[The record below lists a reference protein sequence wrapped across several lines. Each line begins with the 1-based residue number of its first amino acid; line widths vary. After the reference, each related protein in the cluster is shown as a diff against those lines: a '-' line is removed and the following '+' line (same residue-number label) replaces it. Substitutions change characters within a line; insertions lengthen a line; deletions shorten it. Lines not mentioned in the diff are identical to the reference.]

1 MSKNLFKKIGASFV
15 AFTLA
20 FSCTS
25 AVSATGDNSEFKPTV
40 TYNKGDYT
48 FGKISHP
55 DKGVSTTDGIV
66 DYLGGGN
73 VGVTGQDQGATGQ
86 GDAGQSYSWAATSY
100 GDWMYVGTCYAAS
113 GNTLALMDSALGS
126 KFDEEVMS
134 AALKTLYNGT
144 FFYGH
149 EKEDGTADDDSLGIL
164 VKINVKTGEVKLLM
178 SASTTGQSPTFRN
191 AITYK
196 DKLYFCGSV
205 TNKGLKMGLPAIY
218 CIDPK
223 TDDIKCVYTGL
234 APAEL
239 GAAYKEGI
247 CSGIRGMTEFNG
259 KFIAS
264 CVGLNGPYI
273 LESTDPS
280 AGQSSFKKIATKE
293 DLFNYPA
300 YHFSDSIYGGSIWEM
315 VEFNNSLYVALC
327 TGTEENKPNEKSMQS
342 FAIVRGDRKSDG
354 TWTWTPVVGD
364 KADGAKYTFGID
376 PERTRAGACNLVVY
390 KDHLYIGEYED
401 IEIALKDLLFN
412 TNVEFMAN
420 NIEQSVS
427 LYRMDKDENMELVV
441 GDATQMFPKGGISG
455 ISSGF
460 GHRENQ
466 YIWQSKVYD
475 GKLYFGTFDSSSL
488 LQPLGQFTNGD
499 LLKMSK
505 EEWKSQLNY
514 LKVFIELLLS
524 KYIEY
529 PTQPATVAET
539 DSSLTASEKVQ
550 KAIESA
556 SKRYSGTQTAS
567 AASDNNVETIK
578 LTTEQI
584 NTLVKGIEDGS
595 IKANSLNKK
604 ISAELFTIISGMDPM
619 ADSLNKKGT
628 QEFVDQYVEV
638 YEYYNEISANIP
650 DDLKKLFDI
659 LITATKKD
667 NLIAFGKLLKYLSTA
682 QRGFDMYV
690 TSDGETFSTITTNG
704 FNDPY
709 NHGCRVFAT
718 GDDWMAIGTANPFYG
733 TQLWKMTSPVKTVEP
748 TTPTDPEK
756 PDPSNPDQPSEPDKP
771 SNPDQPSEPDKP
783 SNPDQPSEPDKPSNP
798 DQPSEPEKPSNPD
811 QPSEPDKPSNPDQP
825 TEPGKP
831 SDSDKPA
838 ITVKPSNSDKKDTTT
853 VTTKTDS
860 KKATAKTGDST
871 DIATLLVTTI
881 GSLALLIGAA
891 FVLRKKKTNA

>member
-1 MSKNLFKKIGASFV
+1 MNNSLFKKVGASFV
-15 AFTLA
+15 ALTLA

-25 AVSATGDNSEFKPTV
+25 AVSATGNNSEFTPSV
-40 TYNKGDYT
+40 TYSKGDYT

-55 DKGVSTTDGIV
+55 DKAQATTDGLV
-66 DYLGGGN
+66 DYLGGGK

-86 GDAGQSYSWAATSY
+86 GDQGQSYSWAAVGY

-113 GNTLALMDSALGS
+113 GSTIQLMGSALGS
-126 KFDEEVMS
+126 KLDKEVMS

-149 EKEDGTADDDSLGIL
+149 EKEDGTPDEDSKGIL
-164 VKINVKTGEVKLLM
+164 VKINVKTGELKLLM
-178 SASTTGQSPTFRN
+178 SNSTTGQSPTFRN
-191 AITYK
+191 AIEYK
-196 DKLYFCGSV
+196 DKLYFCGAV
-205 TNKGLKMGLPAIY
+205 AEKGSRASLPSIY

-223 TDDIKCVYTGL
+223 TDDIKRVYTGMTL
-234 APAEL
+234 QEY
-239 GAAYKEGI
+239 GQAYKEGYNT
-247 CSGIRGMTEFNG
+247 GIRGMTVFDG

-300 YHFSDSIYGGSIWEM
+300 YHFTDSIYGGSIWEM

-327 TGTEENKPNEKSMQS
+327 TGTLENKPDEKSMQS

-354 TWTWTPVVGD
+354 TWKWTPVVGD

-401 IEIALKDLLFN
+401 IEIALNDLLFK

-427 LYRMDKDENMELVV
+427 LYRMDKNENMELIV
-441 GDATQMFPKGGISG
+441 GDATKMFPKGGISG

-488 LQPLGQFTNGD
+488 LQPIGQLSNGD

-529 PTQPATVAET
+529 PTQPITAAET
-539 DSSLTASEKVQ
+539 DSDEAKVEEDTKEVDLTASEKVQ

-556 SKRYSGTQTAS
+556 SKRYSGAQTAS
-567 AASDNNVETIK
+567 AASNDNVETIK

-584 NTLVKGIEDGS
+584 NSLVKGLEDGS
-595 IKANSLNKK
+595 IKANSLNTEL
-604 ISAELFTIISGMDPM
+604 SADLFTIISGMDPM
-619 ADSLNKKGT
+619 ADSLNEKGS
-628 QEFVDQYVEV
+628 QDFVDQYADV
-638 YEYYNEISANIP
+638 YEYYNEFSSSLP
-650 DDLKKLFDI
+650 DDVKKLFDI
-659 LITATKKD
+659 LITETKKD

-709 NHGCRVFAT
+709 NHGLRVFAT
-718 GDDWMAIGTANPFYG
+718 GADWMAIGTANPFNG
-733 TQLWKMTSPVKTVEP
+733 TQLWKMTSPVKIVEP
-748 TTPTDPEK
+748 TKPTEPEK
-756 PDPSNPDQPSEPDKP
+756 PN
-771 SNPDQPSEPDKP
+771 
-783 SNPDQPSEPDKPSNP
+783 
-798 DQPSEPEKPSNPD
+798 PSEPEKPN
-811 QPSEPDKPSNPDQP
+811 
-825 TEPGKP
+825 P
-831 SDSDKPA
+831 SDSEKPN
-838 ITVKPSNSDKKDTTT
+838 ITVTPSDSDKKDTTA
-853 VTTKTDS
+853 VTTKTDD
-860 KKATAKTGDST
+860 KKGTAKTGDST
-871 DIATLLVTTI
+871 DVTTSLIATI
-881 GSLALLIGAA
+881 GSLALLVGCAY
-891 FVLRKKKTNA
+891 VLRKKKIGA

>member
-1 MSKNLFKKIGASFV
+1 MNKSLFKRIGASFV
-15 AFTLA
+15 AVTLA

-25 AVSATGDNSEFKPTV
+25 AVSATGDTSEFKPSV
-40 TYNKGDYT
+40 TYSRGDYT

-55 DKGVSTTDGIV
+55 DKAQATTDGLV
-66 DYLGGGN
+66 DYLGGGK

-86 GDAGQSYSWAATSY
+86 GDQGQSYSWAAVGY

-113 GNTLALMDSALGS
+113 GSTIQLMGSALGS
-126 KFDEEVMS
+126 KLDKEVMS

-149 EKEDGTADDDSLGIL
+149 EKEDGTPDEDSKGIL
-164 VKINVKTGEVKLLM
+164 VKINVKTGELKLLM
-178 SASTTGQSPTFRN
+178 SNSTTGQSPTFRN
-191 AITYK
+191 AIEYK
-196 DKLYFCGSV
+196 DKLYFCGAV
-205 TNKGLKMGLPAIY
+205 AEKGSRAALPSIY
-218 CIDPK
+218 CVDPK
-223 TDDIKCVYTGL
+223 TDDIKRVYTGMTL
-234 APAEL
+234 QEY
-239 GAAYKEGI
+239 GQAYKEGYNT
-247 CSGIRGMTEFNG
+247 GVRGMTVFDG

-300 YHFSDSIYGGSIWEM
+300 YHFTDSIYGGSIWEM

-327 TGTEENKPNEKSMQS
+327 TGTLENKPDEKSMQS

-354 TWTWTPVVGD
+354 TWKWTPVVGD

-401 IEIALKDLLFN
+401 IEIALNDLLFK

-427 LYRMDKDENMELVV
+427 LYRMDKNENMELIV
-441 GDATQMFPKGGISG
+441 GDATKMFPKGGISG

-488 LQPLGQFTNGD
+488 LQPIGQLSNGD

-529 PTQPATVAET
+529 PTQPITAAET
-539 DSSLTASEKVQ
+539 DSDEAKVEEDTKEVDLTASEKVS

-556 SKRYSGTQTAS
+556 SKRYSGAQTAS
-567 AASDNNVETIK
+567 AASNDDVETIK

-584 NTLVKGIEDGS
+584 NTLVKGLEDGS
-595 IKANSLNKK
+595 IKANSLNNEL
-604 ISAELFTIISGMDPM
+604 SSELFTIISGMDPM
-619 ADSLNKKGT
+619 ADSLNKKGS
-628 QEFVDQYVEV
+628 QDFVDQYADV
-638 YEYYNEISANIP
+638 YEYYNEFSSSLP
-650 DDLKKLFDI
+650 DDVKKLFDI

-709 NHGCRVFAT
+709 NHGLRVFAT
-718 GDDWMAIGTANPFYG
+718 GADWMAIGTANPFNG

-748 TTPTDPEK
+748 TKPTEPEKPNPSDPEK
-756 PDPSNPDQPSEPDKP
+756 PA
-771 SNPDQPSEPDKP
+771 
-783 SNPDQPSEPDKPSNP
+783 
-798 DQPSEPEKPSNPD
+798 EPEKPSI
-811 QPSEPDKPSNPDQP
+811 
-825 TEPGKP
+825 TVTP
-831 SDSDKPA
+831 SDSDK
-838 ITVKPSNSDKKDTTT
+838 KETTT
-853 VTTKTDS
+853 VTTKTDD
-860 KKATAKTGDST
+860 KKGTAKTGDST
-871 DIATLLVTTI
+871 DVTTSLVATI
-881 GSLALLIGAA
+881 GSLALLVGCAY
-891 FVLRKKKTNA
+891 VLRKKKVRA

>member
-1 MSKNLFKKIGASFV
+1 MNHSLFKKVGASFV
-15 AFTLA
+15 ALTLA

-25 AVSATGDNSEFKPTV
+25 AVSATGNNSEFTPSV
-40 TYNKGDYT
+40 TYSKGDYT

-55 DKGVSTTDGIV
+55 DKAQATTDGLV
-66 DYLGGGN
+66 DYLGDGK
-73 VGVTGQDQGATGQ
+73 VAVTGQDPAATGQ
-86 GDAGQSYSWAATSY
+86 GDQGQSYSWAAVGY

-113 GNTLALMDSALGS
+113 GSTIQLMGSALGS
-126 KFDEEVMS
+126 KLDKEVMA

-149 EKEDGTADDDSLGIL
+149 EKEDGTPDEDSKGIL
-164 VKINVKTGEVKLLM
+164 IKINVKTGEVKLLM
-178 SASTTGQSPTFRN
+178 SNSTTGQSPTFRN
-191 AITYK
+191 AIEYK
-196 DKLYFCGSV
+196 DKLYFCGAV
-205 TNKGLKMGLPAIY
+205 AEKGTRAALPSIY

-223 TDDIKCVYTGL
+223 TDDIKRVYTGMTL
-234 APAEL
+234 QEY
-239 GAAYKEGI
+239 GQAYKEGYNT
-247 CSGIRGMTEFNG
+247 GIRGMTVFDG

-280 AGQSSFKKIATKE
+280 VGQSSFKKIATMQ
-293 DLFNYPA
+293 DLYNYPA
-300 YHFSDSIYGGSIWEM
+300 YHFTDSIYGGSIWEM

-327 TGTEENKPNEKSMQS
+327 TGTLKNKPDEKSMQS

-401 IEIALKDLLFN
+401 IEIALNDLLFK

-427 LYRMDKDENMELVV
+427 LYRMDKNENMELIV
-441 GDATQMFPKGGISG
+441 GDATKMFPKGGISG

-475 GKLYFGTFDSSSL
+475 GKLYIGTFDSSSL
-488 LQPLGQFTNGD
+488 LHPIGQLSNGD

-529 PTQPATVAET
+529 PTQPITAAET
-539 DSSLTASEKVQ
+539 EAVDEAKVEEDTEEAQVEEKSEEEAQPAAETEETKPTADSKKETELTASEKVQ

-556 SKRYSGTQTAS
+556 SKRYSGAQAAS
-567 AASDNNVETIK
+567 ADSSNNAETIK

-584 NTLVKGIEDGS
+584 NTLVKGLEDGS
-595 IKANSLNKK
+595 IKPNSLNNET
-604 ISAELFTIISGMDPM
+604 SSELFTIISGMDPM
-619 ADSLNKKGT
+619 ADSLDKKGS
-628 QEFVDQYVEV
+628 QDFVDQYADV
-638 YEYYNEISANIP
+638 YEYYNEFSSSLP
-650 DDLKKLFDI
+650 DELKALFDI

-690 TSDGETFSTITTNG
+690 TSDGESFSTITTNG

-718 GDDWMAIGTANPFYG
+718 GADWMAIGTANPFNG

-748 TTPTDPEK
+748 TTPTEPEK
-756 PDPSNPDQPSEPDKP
+756 PN
-771 SNPDQPSEPDKP
+771 
-783 SNPDQPSEPDKPSNP
+783 
-798 DQPSEPEKPSNPD
+798 PSEPEKPS
-811 QPSEPDKPSNPDQP
+811 ETDKPN
-825 TEPGKP
+825 
-831 SDSDKPA
+831 
-838 ITVKPSNSDKKDTTT
+838 ITVKPSDTDKTGTT
-853 VTTKTDS
+853 VTTKTDD
-860 KKATAKTGDST
+860 KKGTAKTGDST
-871 DIATLLVTTI
+871 DITTSLVAAI
-881 GSLALLIGAA
+881 GSLALLVGCA
-891 FVLRKKKTNA
+891 FVLRKKKMRA

>member
-1 MSKNLFKKIGASFV
+1 MNNSLFKKVGASFV
-15 AFTLA
+15 ALTLA

-25 AVSATGDNSEFKPTV
+25 AVSATGNNSEFTPSV
-40 TYNKGDYT
+40 TYSKGDYT

-55 DKGVSTTDGIV
+55 DKAQATTDGLV
-66 DYLGGGN
+66 DYLGGGK
-73 VGVTGQDQGATGQ
+73 VGVTGQNQGATGQ
-86 GDAGQSYSWAATSY
+86 GDQGQSYSWAAVGY

-113 GNTLALMDSALGS
+113 GSTIQLMGSALGS
-126 KFDEEVMS
+126 KLDKEVMS

-149 EKEDGTADDDSLGIL
+149 EKEDGTPDEDSKGIL
-164 VKINVKTGEVKLLM
+164 VKINVKTGELKLLM
-178 SASTTGQSPTFRN
+178 SNSTTGQSPTFRN
-191 AITYK
+191 AIEYK
-196 DKLYFCGSV
+196 DKLYFCGAV
-205 TNKGLKMGLPAIY
+205 AEKGSRASLPSIY

-223 TDDIKCVYTGL
+223 TDDIKRVYTGMTL
-234 APAEL
+234 QEY
-239 GAAYKEGI
+239 GQAYKEGYNT
-247 CSGIRGMTEFNG
+247 GIRGMTVFDG

-300 YHFSDSIYGGSIWEM
+300 YHFTDSIYGGSIWEM

-327 TGTEENKPNEKSMQS
+327 TGTLENKPDEKSMQS

-354 TWTWTPVVGD
+354 TWKWTPVVGD

-401 IEIALKDLLFN
+401 IEIALNDLLFK

-427 LYRMDKDENMELVV
+427 LYRMDKNENMELIV
-441 GDATQMFPKGGISG
+441 GDATKMFPKGGISG

-488 LQPLGQFTNGD
+488 LQPIGQLSNGD

-529 PTQPATVAET
+529 PTQPITAAET
-539 DSSLTASEKVQ
+539 DSDEAKVEEDTKEVDLTASEKVQ

-556 SKRYSGTQTAS
+556 SKRYSGAQTAS
-567 AASDNNVETIK
+567 AASNDNVETIK

-584 NTLVKGIEDGS
+584 NSLVKGLEDGS
-595 IKANSLNKK
+595 IKANSLNTEL
-604 ISAELFTIISGMDPM
+604 SADLFTIISGMDPM
-619 ADSLNKKGT
+619 ADSLNEKGS
-628 QEFVDQYVEV
+628 QDFVDQYADV
-638 YEYYNEISANIP
+638 YEYYNEFSSSLP
-650 DDLKKLFDI
+650 DDVKKLFDI

-709 NHGCRVFAT
+709 NHGLRVFAT
-718 GDDWMAIGTANPFYG
+718 GADWMAIGTANPFNG
-733 TQLWKMTSPVKTVEP
+733 TQLWKMTSPVKIVEP
-748 TTPTDPEK
+748 TKPTEPEK
-756 PDPSNPDQPSEPDKP
+756 PN
-771 SNPDQPSEPDKP
+771 
-783 SNPDQPSEPDKPSNP
+783 
-798 DQPSEPEKPSNPD
+798 PSEPEKPN
-811 QPSEPDKPSNPDQP
+811 
-825 TEPGKP
+825 P
-831 SDSDKPA
+831 SDSEKPN
-838 ITVKPSNSDKKDTTT
+838 ITVTPSDSDKKDTTA
-853 VTTKTDS
+853 VTTKTDD
-860 KKATAKTGDST
+860 KKGTAKTGDST
-871 DIATLLVTTI
+871 DVTTSLIATI
-881 GSLALLIGAA
+881 GSLALLVGCAY
-891 FVLRKKKTNA
+891 VLRKKKIRA

>member
-1 MSKNLFKKIGASFV
+1 MNNSLFKKVGASFV
-15 AFTLA
+15 ALTLA

-25 AVSATGDNSEFKPTV
+25 AVSATGNNSEFTPSA
-40 TYNKGDYT
+40 TYSKGDYT

-55 DKGVSTTDGIV
+55 DKAQATTDGLV
-66 DYLGGGN
+66 DYLGDGK
-73 VGVTGQDQGATGQ
+73 VAVTGQDPAATGQ
-86 GDAGQSYSWAATSY
+86 GDQGQSYSWAAVGY

-113 GNTLALMDSALGS
+113 GSTIQLMGSALGS
-126 KFDEEVMS
+126 KLDKEVMA

-149 EKEDGTADDDSLGIL
+149 EKEDGTPDEDSKGIL
-164 VKINVKTGEVKLLM
+164 VKINVKTGELKLLM
-178 SASTTGQSPTFRN
+178 SKSTTGQSPTFRN
-191 AITYK
+191 AIEYK
-196 DKLYFCGSV
+196 DKLYFCGAV
-205 TNKGLKMGLPAIY
+205 TEKGTQAALPSIY

-223 TDDIKCVYTGL
+223 TDDIKRVYTGMTL
-234 APAEL
+234 REY
-239 GAAYKEGI
+239 GQAYKEGYNT
-247 CSGIRGMTEFNG
+247 GIRGMSVFDG

-280 AGQSSFKKIATKE
+280 AGQSSFKKIATMQ
-293 DLFNYPA
+293 DLYNYPA
-300 YHFSDSIYGGSIWEM
+300 YHFTDSIYGGSIWEM

-327 TGTEENKPNEKSMQS
+327 TGTLENKPDEKSMRS

-401 IEIALKDLLFN
+401 IEIALNDLLFK

-427 LYRMDKDENMELVV
+427 LYRMDKNENMELIV
-441 GDATQMFPKGGISG
+441 GDATKMFPKGGISG
-455 ISSGF
+455 IGSGF

-475 GKLYFGTFDSSSL
+475 GKLYIGTFDSSSL
-488 LQPLGQFTNGD
+488 LHPIGQLSNGD

-529 PTQPATVAET
+529 PTQPITAAET
-539 DSSLTASEKVQ
+539 EADEAKVEEDTEEETELTASEKVQ

-556 SKRYSGTQTAS
+556 SKRYSGAQAAS

-584 NTLVKGIEDGS
+584 NTLVKGLEDGS
-595 IKANSLNKK
+595 IKANSLNNEL
-604 ISAELFTIISGMDPM
+604 SSELFTIISGMDPM
-619 ADSLNKKGT
+619 ADSLDKKGS
-628 QEFVDQYVEV
+628 QDFVDQYADV
-638 YEYYNEISANIP
+638 YEYYNEFSSSLP
-650 DDLKKLFDI
+650 DELKALFDI

-690 TSDGETFSTITTNG
+690 TSDGESFSTITTNG

-718 GDDWMAIGTANPFYG
+718 GADWMAIGTANPFNG

-756 PDPSNPDQPSEPDKP
+756 PKPTEPEKP
-771 SNPDQPSEPDKP
+771 N
-783 SNPDQPSEPDKPSNP
+783 
-798 DQPSEPEKPSNPD
+798 PSEPEKPNP
-811 QPSEPDKPSNPDQP
+811 S
-825 TEPGKP
+825 EPGKP
-831 SDSDKPA
+831 SDTDKPN
-838 ITVKPSNSDKKDTTT
+838 ITVKPSDTDKTGTT
-853 VTTKTDS
+853 VTTKTDD
-860 KKATAKTGDST
+860 KKGTAKTGDST
-871 DIATLLVTTI
+871 DITTSLVATI
-881 GSLALLIGAA
+881 GSLALLVGCAY
-891 FVLRKKKTNA
+891 VLRKKKVRA

>member
-1 MSKNLFKKIGASFV
+1 MKHSLFKKFGASFV
-15 AFTLA
+15 ALTLA

-25 AVSATGDNSEFKPTV
+25 AVSAAGDTSEFQPKV
-40 TYNKGDYT
+40 TYSNGNYT
-48 FGKISHP
+48 FAKLSHP
-55 DKGVSTTDGIV
+55 DKAVSTPDGIV

-73 VGVTGQDQGATGQ
+73 VGVTGENGATGQ
-86 GDAGQSYSWAATSY
+86 GDQGQSYAWSAASY
-100 GDWMYVGTCYAAS
+100 GDWMYVGTCYAAM
-113 GNTLALMDSALGS
+113 GNTLTLMDTTLGD
-126 KFDEEVMS
+126 KFDKEVMT
-134 AALKTLYNGT
+134 AALKAMFNGT

-149 EKEDGTADDDSLGIL
+149 EKEDGTADEDSDGIL
-164 VKINVKTGEVKLLM
+164 IKVNVKTGETKLLM
-178 SASTTGQSPTFRN
+178 SKSLNGKGPLFRN
-191 AITYK
+191 AMRYK

-205 TNKGLKMGLPAIY
+205 RNKGAKAGLPSIY

-223 TDDIKCVYTGL
+223 TDDIKCVYTGIT
-234 APAEL
+234 PQEL

-247 CSGIRGMTEFNG
+247 STGIRGMTEFNG
-259 KFIAS
+259 EFIAS
-264 CVGLNGPYI
+264 CVGVDGPYI
-273 LESTDPS
+273 LKSKDPS
-280 AGQSSFKKIATKE
+280 AGQSSFKKIATKK

-300 YHFSDSIYGGSIWEM
+300 YHYSDSIYGGSIWEM
-315 VEFNNSLYVALC
+315 VEFNNKLYVALC
-327 TGTEENKPNEKSMQS
+327 TGTQENKPDEHTMQS

-354 TWTWTPVVGD
+354 TWKWTPVVGD

-401 IEIALKDLLFN
+401 IEIALNDLLFK

-427 LYRMDKDENMELVV
+427 LYRMDKNENMELIV
-441 GDATQMFPKGGISG
+441 GDATKMFPKGGISG

-488 LQPLGQFTNGD
+488 LQPIGQLSNGD

-529 PTQPATVAET
+529 PTQPITAAET
-539 DSSLTASEKVQ
+539 DSDEAKVEEDTKEVDLTASEKVQ

-556 SKRYSGTQTAS
+556 SKRYSGAQTAS
-567 AASDNNVETIK
+567 AASNDNVETIK

-584 NTLVKGIEDGS
+584 NSLVKGLEDGS
-595 IKANSLNKK
+595 IKANSLNTEL
-604 ISAELFTIISGMDPM
+604 SADLFTIISGMDPM
-619 ADSLNKKGT
+619 ADSLNEKGS
-628 QEFVDQYVEV
+628 QDFVDQYADV
-638 YEYYNEISANIP
+638 YEYYNEFSSSLP
-650 DDLKKLFDI
+650 DDVKKLFDI

-709 NHGCRVFAT
+709 NHGLRVFAT
-718 GDDWMAIGTANPFYG
+718 GADWMAIGTANPFNG
-733 TQLWKMTSPVKTVEP
+733 TQLWKMTSPVKIVEP
-748 TTPTDPEK
+748 TKPTEPEK
-756 PDPSNPDQPSEPDKP
+756 PN
-771 SNPDQPSEPDKP
+771 
-783 SNPDQPSEPDKPSNP
+783 
-798 DQPSEPEKPSNPD
+798 PSEPEKPN
-811 QPSEPDKPSNPDQP
+811 
-825 TEPGKP
+825 P
-831 SDSDKPA
+831 SDSEKPN
-838 ITVKPSNSDKKDTTT
+838 ITVTPSDSDKKDTTA
-853 VTTKTDS
+853 VTTKTDD
-860 KKATAKTGDST
+860 KKGTAKTGDST
-871 DIATLLVTTI
+871 DVTTSLIATI
-881 GSLALLIGAA
+881 GSLALLVGCAY
-891 FVLRKKKTNA
+891 VLRKKKIRA

>member
-1 MSKNLFKKIGASFV
+1 MNNSLFKKVGASFV
-15 AFTLA
+15 ALTLA

-25 AVSATGDNSEFKPTV
+25 AVSATGNNSEFTPSV
-40 TYNKGDYT
+40 TYSKGDYT

-55 DKGVSTTDGIV
+55 DKAQATTDGLV
-66 DYLGGGN
+66 DYLGGGK

-86 GDAGQSYSWAATSY
+86 GDQGQSYSWAAVGY

-113 GNTLALMDSALGS
+113 GSTIQLMGSALGS
-126 KFDEEVMS
+126 KLDKEVMS

-149 EKEDGTADDDSLGIL
+149 EKEDGTPDEDSKGIL
-164 VKINVKTGEVKLLM
+164 VKINVKTGELKLLM
-178 SASTTGQSPTFRN
+178 SNSTTGQSPTFRN
-191 AITYK
+191 AIEYK
-196 DKLYFCGSV
+196 DKLYFCGAV
-205 TNKGLKMGLPAIY
+205 AEKGSRASLPSIY

-223 TDDIKCVYTGL
+223 TDDIKRVYTGMTL
-234 APAEL
+234 QEY
-239 GAAYKEGI
+239 GQAYKEGYNT
-247 CSGIRGMTEFNG
+247 GIRGMTVFDG

-300 YHFSDSIYGGSIWEM
+300 YHFTDSIYGGSIWEM

-327 TGTEENKPNEKSMQS
+327 TGTLENKPDEKSMQS

-354 TWTWTPVVGD
+354 TWKWTPVVGD

-401 IEIALKDLLFN
+401 IEIALNDLLFK

-427 LYRMDKDENMELVV
+427 LYRMDKNENMELIV
-441 GDATQMFPKGGISG
+441 GDATKMFPKGGISG

-488 LQPLGQFTNGD
+488 LQPIEQLSNGD

-529 PTQPATVAET
+529 PTQPITAAET
-539 DSSLTASEKVQ
+539 DSDEAKVEEDTKEVDLTASEKVQ

-556 SKRYSGTQTAS
+556 SKRYSGAQTAS
-567 AASDNNVETIK
+567 AASNDNVETIK

-584 NTLVKGIEDGS
+584 NSLVKGLEDGS
-595 IKANSLNKK
+595 IKANSLNTEL
-604 ISAELFTIISGMDPM
+604 SADLFTIISGMDPM
-619 ADSLNKKGT
+619 ADSLNEKGS
-628 QEFVDQYVEV
+628 QDFVDQYADV
-638 YEYYNEISANIP
+638 YEYYNEFSSSLP
-650 DDLKKLFDI
+650 DDVKKLFDI

-709 NHGCRVFAT
+709 NHGLRVFAT
-718 GDDWMAIGTANPFYG
+718 GADWMAIGTANPFNG
-733 TQLWKMTSPVKTVEP
+733 TQLWKMTSPVKIVEP
-748 TTPTDPEK
+748 TKPTEPEK
-756 PDPSNPDQPSEPDKP
+756 PN
-771 SNPDQPSEPDKP
+771 
-783 SNPDQPSEPDKPSNP
+783 
-798 DQPSEPEKPSNPD
+798 PSEPEKPN
-811 QPSEPDKPSNPDQP
+811 
-825 TEPGKP
+825 P
-831 SDSDKPA
+831 SDSEKPN
-838 ITVKPSNSDKKDTTT
+838 ITVTPSDSDKKDTTA
-853 VTTKTDS
+853 VTTKTDD
-860 KKATAKTGDST
+860 KKGTAKTGDST
-871 DIATLLVTTI
+871 DVTTSLIATI
-881 GSLALLIGAA
+881 GSLALLVGCAY
-891 FVLRKKKTNA
+891 VLRKKKIRA

>member
-1 MSKNLFKKIGASFV
+1 MNNSLFKKVGASFV
-15 AFTLA
+15 ALTLA

-25 AVSATGDNSEFKPTV
+25 AVSATGNNSEFTPSV
-40 TYNKGDYT
+40 TYSKGDYT
-48 FGKISHP
+48 FGKISHL
-55 DKGVSTTDGIV
+55 DKAQATTDGLV
-66 DYLGGGN
+66 DYLGGGK

-86 GDAGQSYSWAATSY
+86 GDQGQSYSWAAVGY

-113 GNTLALMDSALGS
+113 GSTIQLMGSALGS
-126 KFDEEVMS
+126 KLDKEVMS

-149 EKEDGTADDDSLGIL
+149 EKEDGTPDEDSKGIL
-164 VKINVKTGEVKLLM
+164 VKINVKTGELKLLM
-178 SASTTGQSPTFRN
+178 SNSTTGQSPTFRN
-191 AITYK
+191 AIEYK
-196 DKLYFCGSV
+196 DKLYFCGAV
-205 TNKGLKMGLPAIY
+205 AEKGSRASLPSIY

-223 TDDIKCVYTGL
+223 TDDIKRVYTGMTL
-234 APAEL
+234 QEY
-239 GAAYKEGI
+239 GQAYKEGYNT
-247 CSGIRGMTEFNG
+247 GIRGMTVFDG

-300 YHFSDSIYGGSIWEM
+300 YHFTDSIYGGSIWEM

-327 TGTEENKPNEKSMQS
+327 TGTLENKPDEKSMQS

-354 TWTWTPVVGD
+354 TWKWTPVVGD

-401 IEIALKDLLFN
+401 IEIALNDLLFK

-427 LYRMDKDENMELVV
+427 LYRMDKNENMELIV
-441 GDATQMFPKGGISG
+441 GDATKMFPKGGISG

-488 LQPLGQFTNGD
+488 LQPIGQLSNGD

-529 PTQPATVAET
+529 PTQPITAAET
-539 DSSLTASEKVQ
+539 DSDEAKVEEDTKEVDLTASEKVQ

-556 SKRYSGTQTAS
+556 SKRYSGAQTAS
-567 AASDNNVETIK
+567 AASNDNVETIK

-584 NTLVKGIEDGS
+584 NSLVKGLEDGS
-595 IKANSLNKK
+595 IKANSLNTEL
-604 ISAELFTIISGMDPM
+604 SADLFTIISGMDPM
-619 ADSLNKKGT
+619 ADSLNEKG
-628 QEFVDQYVEV
+628 
-638 YEYYNEISANIP
+638 S
-650 DDLKKLFDI
+650 
-659 LITATKKD
+659 
-667 NLIAFGKLLKYLSTA
+667 
-682 QRGFDMYV
+682 
-690 TSDGETFSTITTNG
+690 
-704 FNDPY
+704 
-709 NHGCRVFAT
+709 
-718 GDDWMAIGTANPFYG
+718 
-733 TQLWKMTSPVKTVEP
+733 
-748 TTPTDPEK
+748 
-756 PDPSNPDQPSEPDKP
+756 
-771 SNPDQPSEPDKP
+771 
-783 SNPDQPSEPDKPSNP
+783 
-798 DQPSEPEKPSNPD
+798 
-811 QPSEPDKPSNPDQP
+811 
-825 TEPGKP
+825 
-831 SDSDKPA
+831 
-838 ITVKPSNSDKKDTTT
+838 
-853 VTTKTDS
+853 
-860 KKATAKTGDST
+860 
-871 DIATLLVTTI
+871 
-881 GSLALLIGAA
+881 
-891 FVLRKKKTNA
+891 

>member
-1 MSKNLFKKIGASFV
+1 MSLTRGPHYFV
-15 AFTLA
+15 ALTLA

-25 AVSATGDNSEFKPTV
+25 AVSATGNNSEFTPSV
-40 TYNKGDYT
+40 TYSKGDYT

-55 DKGVSTTDGIV
+55 DKAQATTDGLV
-66 DYLGGGN
+66 DYLGGGK

-86 GDAGQSYSWAATSY
+86 GDQGQSYSWAAVGY

-113 GNTLALMDSALGS
+113 GSTIQLMGSALGS
-126 KFDEEVMS
+126 KLDKEVMS

-149 EKEDGTADDDSLGIL
+149 EKEDGTPDEDSKGIL
-164 VKINVKTGEVKLLM
+164 VKINVKTGELKLLM
-178 SASTTGQSPTFRN
+178 SNSTTGQSPTFRN
-191 AITYK
+191 AIEYK
-196 DKLYFCGSV
+196 DKLYFCGAV
-205 TNKGLKMGLPAIY
+205 AEKGSRASLPSIY

-223 TDDIKCVYTGL
+223 TDDIKRVYTGMTL
-234 APAEL
+234 QEY
-239 GAAYKEGI
+239 GQAYKEGYNT
-247 CSGIRGMTEFNG
+247 GIRGMTVFDG

-300 YHFSDSIYGGSIWEM
+300 YHFTDSIYGGSIWEM

-327 TGTEENKPNEKSMQS
+327 TGTLENKPDEKSMQS

-354 TWTWTPVVGD
+354 TWKWTPVVGD

-401 IEIALKDLLFN
+401 IEIALNDLLFK

-427 LYRMDKDENMELVV
+427 LYRMDKNENMELIV
-441 GDATQMFPKGGISG
+441 GDATKMFPKGGISG

-488 LQPLGQFTNGD
+488 LQPIGQLSNGD

-529 PTQPATVAET
+529 PTQPITAAET
-539 DSSLTASEKVQ
+539 DSDEAKVEEDTKEVDLTASEKVQ

-556 SKRYSGTQTAS
+556 SKRYSGAQTAS
-567 AASDNNVETIK
+567 AASNDNVETIK

-584 NTLVKGIEDGS
+584 NSLVKGLEDGS
-595 IKANSLNKK
+595 IKANSLNTEL
-604 ISAELFTIISGMDPM
+604 SADLFTIISGMDPM
-619 ADSLNKKGT
+619 ADSLNEKGS
-628 QEFVDQYVEV
+628 QDFVDQYADV
-638 YEYYNEISANIP
+638 YEYYNEFSSSLP
-650 DDLKKLFDI
+650 DDVKKLFDI

-709 NHGCRVFAT
+709 NHGLRVFAT
-718 GDDWMAIGTANPFYG
+718 GADWMAIGTANPFNG

-748 TTPTDPEK
+748 TKPTEPEK
-756 PDPSNPDQPSEPDKP
+756 PN
-771 SNPDQPSEPDKP
+771 
-783 SNPDQPSEPDKPSNP
+783 
-798 DQPSEPEKPSNPD
+798 PSEPEKPN
-811 QPSEPDKPSNPDQP
+811 
-825 TEPGKP
+825 P
-831 SDSDKPA
+831 SDSEKPN
-838 ITVKPSNSDKKDTTT
+838 ITVTPSDSDKKDTTA
-853 VTTKTDS
+853 VTTKTDD
-860 KKATAKTGDST
+860 KKGTAKTGDST
-871 DIATLLVTTI
+871 DVTTSLIATI
-881 GSLALLIGAA
+881 GSLALLVGCAY
-891 FVLRKKKTNA
+891 VLRKKKIRA

>member
-1 MSKNLFKKIGASFV
+1 MNKSLFKRIGASFV
-15 AFTLA
+15 AVTLA

-25 AVSATGDNSEFKPTV
+25 AVSATGDTSEFKPSV
-40 TYNKGDYT
+40 TYSRGDYT

-55 DKGVSTTDGIV
+55 DKAQATTDGLV
-66 DYLGGGN
+66 DYLGGGK

-86 GDAGQSYSWAATSY
+86 GDQGQSYSWAAVGY

-113 GNTLALMDSALGS
+113 GSTIQLMGSALGS
-126 KFDEEVMS
+126 KLDKEVMS

-149 EKEDGTADDDSLGIL
+149 EKEDGTPDEDSKGIL
-164 VKINVKTGEVKLLM
+164 VKINVKTGELKLLM
-178 SASTTGQSPTFRN
+178 SNSTTEQSPTFRN
-191 AITYK
+191 AIEYK
-196 DKLYFCGSV
+196 DKLYFCGAV
-205 TNKGLKMGLPAIY
+205 AEKGSRAALPSIY
-218 CIDPK
+218 CVDPK
-223 TDDIKCVYTGL
+223 TDDIKRVYTGMTL
-234 APAEL
+234 QEY
-239 GAAYKEGI
+239 GQAYKEGYNT
-247 CSGIRGMTEFNG
+247 GVRGMTVFDG

-300 YHFSDSIYGGSIWEM
+300 YHFTDSIYGGSIWEM

-327 TGTEENKPNEKSMQS
+327 TGTLENKPDEKSMQS

-354 TWTWTPVVGD
+354 TWKWTPVVGD

-401 IEIALKDLLFN
+401 IEIALNDLLFK

-427 LYRMDKDENMELVV
+427 LYRMDKNENMELIV
-441 GDATQMFPKGGISG
+441 GDATKMFPKGGISG

-488 LQPLGQFTNGD
+488 LQPIGQLSNGD

-529 PTQPATVAET
+529 PTQPITAAET
-539 DSSLTASEKVQ
+539 DSDEAKVEEDTKEVDLTASEKVQ

-556 SKRYSGTQTAS
+556 SKRYSGAQTAS
-567 AASDNNVETIK
+567 AASNDDVETIK

-584 NTLVKGIEDGS
+584 NTLVKGLEDGS
-595 IKANSLNKK
+595 IKANSLNNEL
-604 ISAELFTIISGMDPM
+604 SSELFTIISGMDPM
-619 ADSLNKKGT
+619 ADLLNKKGS
-628 QEFVDQYVEV
+628 QDFVDQYADV
-638 YEYYNEISANIP
+638 YEYYNEFSSSLP
-650 DDLKKLFDI
+650 DDVKKLFDI

-709 NHGCRVFAT
+709 NNGLRVFAT
-718 GDDWMAIGTANPFYG
+718 GADRMAIGTANPFNG

-748 TTPTDPEK
+748 TKPTEPEKPNPSDPEK
-756 PDPSNPDQPSEPDKP
+756 PA
-771 SNPDQPSEPDKP
+771 
-783 SNPDQPSEPDKPSNP
+783 
-798 DQPSEPEKPSNPD
+798 EPEKPSI
-811 QPSEPDKPSNPDQP
+811 
-825 TEPGKP
+825 TVTP
-831 SDSDKPA
+831 SDSDK
-838 ITVKPSNSDKKDTTT
+838 KETTT
-853 VTTKTDS
+853 VTTKTDD
-860 KKATAKTGDST
+860 KKGTAKTGDST
-871 DIATLLVTTI
+871 DVTTSLVATI
-881 GSLALLIGAA
+881 GSLALLVGCAY
-891 FVLRKKKTNA
+891 VLRKKKVRA

>member
-1 MSKNLFKKIGASFV
+1 MNKSLFKRIGASFV
-15 AFTLA
+15 AVTLA

-25 AVSATGDNSEFKPTV
+25 AVSATGDTSEFKPSI
-40 TYNKGDYT
+40 TYSKGDYT

-55 DKGVSTTDGIV
+55 DKAQATTDGLV
-66 DYLGGGN
+66 DYLGGGK

-86 GDAGQSYSWAATSY
+86 GDQGQSYSWAAVGY

-113 GNTLALMDSALGS
+113 GSTIQLMGSALGS
-126 KFDEEVMS
+126 KLDKEVMS

-149 EKEDGTADDDSLGIL
+149 EKEDGTPDEDSKGIL
-164 VKINVKTGEVKLLM
+164 VKINVKTGELKLLM
-178 SASTTGQSPTFRN
+178 SNSTTGQSPTFRN
-191 AITYK
+191 AIEYK
-196 DKLYFCGSV
+196 DKLYFCGAV
-205 TNKGLKMGLPAIY
+205 AEKGSRAALPSIY
-218 CIDPK
+218 CVDPK
-223 TDDIKCVYTGL
+223 TDDIKRVYTGMTL
-234 APAEL
+234 QEY
-239 GAAYKEGI
+239 GQAYKEGYNT
-247 CSGIRGMTEFNG
+247 GVRGMTVFDG

-300 YHFSDSIYGGSIWEM
+300 YHFTDSIYGGSIWEM

-327 TGTEENKPNEKSMQS
+327 TGTLENKPDEKSMQS

-354 TWTWTPVVGD
+354 TWKWTPVVGD

-401 IEIALKDLLFN
+401 IEIALNDLLFK

-427 LYRMDKDENMELVV
+427 LYRMDKNENMELIV
-441 GDATQMFPKGGISG
+441 GDATKMFPKGGISG

-488 LQPLGQFTNGD
+488 LQPIGQLSNGD

-529 PTQPATVAET
+529 PTQPITAAET
-539 DSSLTASEKVQ
+539 DSDEAKVEEDTKEVDLTASEKVQ

-556 SKRYSGTQTAS
+556 SKRYSGAQTAS
-567 AASDNNVETIK
+567 AASNDDVETIK

-584 NTLVKGIEDGS
+584 NTLVKGLEDGS
-595 IKANSLNKK
+595 IKANSLNNEL
-604 ISAELFTIISGMDPM
+604 SSELFTIISGMDPM
-619 ADSLNKKGT
+619 ADSLNKKGS
-628 QEFVDQYVEV
+628 QDFVDQYADV
-638 YEYYNEISANIP
+638 YEYYNEFSSSLP
-650 DDLKKLFDI
+650 DDVKKLFDI

-709 NHGCRVFAT
+709 NHGLRVFAT
-718 GDDWMAIGTANPFYG
+718 GADWMAIGTANPFNG
-733 TQLWKMTSPVKTVEP
+733 TQLWKMTSPVKKVEP
-748 TTPTDPEK
+748 TTPTEPEK
-756 PDPSNPDQPSEPDKP
+756 PN
-771 SNPDQPSEPDKP
+771 
-783 SNPDQPSEPDKPSNP
+783 
-798 DQPSEPEKPSNPD
+798 PSEPEKPN
-811 QPSEPDKPSNPDQP
+811 
-825 TEPGKP
+825 P
-831 SDSDKPA
+831 SDSEKPN
-838 ITVKPSNSDKKDTTT
+838 ITVTPSDSDKKDTTT
-853 VTTKTDS
+853 VTTKTDD
-860 KKATAKTGDST
+860 KKGTAKTGDST
-871 DIATLLVTTI
+871 DVAASLVAAIA
-881 GSLALLIGAA
+881 SLALLVGCA
-891 FVLRKKKTNA
+891 FVLRKKKVRA

>member
-1 MSKNLFKKIGASFV
+1 MNNSLFKKVGASFV
-15 AFTLA
+15 ALTLA

-25 AVSATGDNSEFKPTV
+25 AVSATGNNSEFTPSV
-40 TYNKGDYT
+40 TYSKGDYT

-55 DKGVSTTDGIV
+55 DKAQATTDGLV
-66 DYLGGGN
+66 DYLGGGK

-86 GDAGQSYSWAATSY
+86 GDQGQSYSWAAVGY

-113 GNTLALMDSALGS
+113 DSTIQLMGSALGS
-126 KFDEEVMS
+126 KLDKEVMS

-149 EKEDGTADDDSLGIL
+149 EKEDGTPDEDSKGIL
-164 VKINVKTGEVKLLM
+164 VKINVKTGELKLLM
-178 SASTTGQSPTFRN
+178 SNSTTGQSPTFRN
-191 AITYK
+191 AIEYK
-196 DKLYFCGSV
+196 DKLYFCGAV
-205 TNKGLKMGLPAIY
+205 AEKGSRASLPSIY

-223 TDDIKCVYTGL
+223 TDDIKRVYTGMTL
-234 APAEL
+234 QEY
-239 GAAYKEGI
+239 GQAYKEGYNT
-247 CSGIRGMTEFNG
+247 GIRGMTVFDG

-300 YHFSDSIYGGSIWEM
+300 YHFTDSIYGGSIWEM

-327 TGTEENKPNEKSMQS
+327 TGTLENKPDEKSMQS

-354 TWTWTPVVGD
+354 TWKWTPVVGD

-401 IEIALKDLLFN
+401 IEIALNDLLFK

-427 LYRMDKDENMELVV
+427 LYRMDKNENMELIV
-441 GDATQMFPKGGISG
+441 GDATKMFPKGGISG

-488 LQPLGQFTNGD
+488 LQPIGQLSNGD

-529 PTQPATVAET
+529 PTQPITAAET
-539 DSSLTASEKVQ
+539 DSDEAKVEEDTKEVDLTASEKVQ

-556 SKRYSGTQTAS
+556 SKRYSGAQTAS
-567 AASDNNVETIK
+567 AASNDNVETIK

-584 NTLVKGIEDGS
+584 NSLVKGLEDGS
-595 IKANSLNKK
+595 IKANSLNTEL
-604 ISAELFTIISGMDPM
+604 SADLFTIISGMDPM
-619 ADSLNKKGT
+619 ADSLNEKGS
-628 QEFVDQYVEV
+628 QDFVDQYADV
-638 YEYYNEISANIP
+638 YEYYNEFSSSLP
-650 DDLKKLFDI
+650 DDVKKLFDI

-709 NHGCRVFAT
+709 NHGLRVFAT
-718 GDDWMAIGTANPFYG
+718 GADWMAIGTANPFNG

-748 TTPTDPEK
+748 TKPTEPEK
-756 PDPSNPDQPSEPDKP
+756 PN
-771 SNPDQPSEPDKP
+771 
-783 SNPDQPSEPDKPSNP
+783 
-798 DQPSEPEKPSNPD
+798 PSEPEKPN
-811 QPSEPDKPSNPDQP
+811 
-825 TEPGKP
+825 P
-831 SDSDKPA
+831 SDSGKPN
-838 ITVKPSNSDKKDTTT
+838 ITVTPSDSDKKDTTA
-853 VTTKTDS
+853 VTTKTDD
-860 KKATAKTGDST
+860 KKGTAKTGDST
-871 DIATLLVTTI
+871 DVTTSLIATI
-881 GSLALLIGAA
+881 GSLALLVGCAY
-891 FVLRKKKTNA
+891 VLRKKKIRA

>member
-718 GDDWMAIGTANPFYG
+718 GADWMAIGTANPFNG

-756 PDPSNPDQPSEPDKP
+756 PKPTEPEKP
-771 SNPDQPSEPDKP
+771 N
-783 SNPDQPSEPDKPSNP
+783 
-798 DQPSEPEKPSNPD
+798 PSEPEKPSD
-811 QPSEPDKPSNPDQP
+811 TDKPN
-825 TEPGKP
+825 
-831 SDSDKPA
+831 
-838 ITVKPSNSDKKDTTT
+838 ITVKPSDTDKTGTT
-853 VTTKTDS
+853 VTTKTDD
-860 KKATAKTGDST
+860 KKGTAKTGDST
-871 DIATLLVTTI
+871 DITTSLVATI
-881 GSLALLIGAA
+881 GSLALLVGCAY
-891 FVLRKKKTNA
+891 VLRKKKVRA

>member
-1 MSKNLFKKIGASFV
+1 MKNSLFKKVGASFV
-15 AFTLA
+15 ALTLA

-25 AVSATGDNSEFKPTV
+25 AVSATGNNSEFTPSV
-40 TYNKGDYT
+40 TYSKGDYT

-55 DKGVSTTDGIV
+55 DKAQATTDGLV
-66 DYLGGGN
+66 DYLGGGK

-86 GDAGQSYSWAATSY
+86 GDQGQSYSWAAVGY

-113 GNTLALMDSALGS
+113 GSTIQLMGSALGS
-126 KFDEEVMS
+126 KLDKEVMS

-149 EKEDGTADDDSLGIL
+149 EKEDGTPDEDSKGIL
-164 VKINVKTGEVKLLM
+164 VKINVKTGELKLLM
-178 SASTTGQSPTFRN
+178 SNSTTGQSPTFRN
-191 AITYK
+191 AIEYK
-196 DKLYFCGSV
+196 DKLYFCGAV
-205 TNKGLKMGLPAIY
+205 AEKGSRASLPSIY

-223 TDDIKCVYTGL
+223 TDDIKRVYTGMTL
-234 APAEL
+234 QEY
-239 GAAYKEGI
+239 GQAYKEGYNT
-247 CSGIRGMTEFNG
+247 GIRGMTVFDG

-300 YHFSDSIYGGSIWEM
+300 YHFTDSIYGGSIWEM
-315 VEFNNSLYVALC
+315 IEFNNSLYVALC
-327 TGTEENKPNEKSMQS
+327 TGTLENKPDEKSMQS

-354 TWTWTPVVGD
+354 TWKWTPVVGD

-401 IEIALKDLLFN
+401 IEIALNDLLFK

-427 LYRMDKDENMELVV
+427 LYRMDKNENMELIV
-441 GDATQMFPKGGISG
+441 GDATKMFPKGGISG

-488 LQPLGQFTNGD
+488 LQPIGQLSNGD

-529 PTQPATVAET
+529 PTQPITAAET
-539 DSSLTASEKVQ
+539 DADEAKVEEDTEEADLTASEKVQ

-556 SKRYSGTQTAS
+556 SKRYSGAQTAS
-567 AASDNNVETIK
+567 AASNDNVETIK
-578 LTTEQI
+578 LTNEQI
-584 NTLVKGIEDGS
+584 NSLVKGLEDGS
-595 IKANSLNKK
+595 IKANSLNTKV
-604 ISAELFTIISGMDPM
+604 STELFTIISGMDPM
-619 ADSLNKKGT
+619 ADSLNEKGS
-628 QEFVDQYVEV
+628 QDFVDQYAEV
-638 YEYYNEISANIP
+638 YEYYNEISSNIP
-650 DDLKKLFDI
+650 EDLKKLFDI

-709 NHGCRVFAT
+709 NHGLRVFAT
-718 GDDWMAIGTANPFYG
+718 GADWMAIGTANPFNG

-748 TTPTDPEK
+748 TTPTEPEK
-756 PDPSNPDQPSEPDKP
+756 PNPSEPEKP
-771 SNPDQPSEPDKP
+771 NPSEPEKP
-783 SNPDQPSEPDKPSNP
+783 N
-798 DQPSEPEKPSNPD
+798 PSEPEKPS
-811 QPSEPDKPSNPDQP
+811 PSEPEKPN
-825 TEPGKP
+825 P
-831 SDSDKPA
+831 SDSEKPN
-838 ITVKPSNSDKKDTTT
+838 ITVTPSDSDKKDTTA
-853 VTTKTDS
+853 VTTKTDD
-860 KKATAKTGDST
+860 KKGTAKTGDST
-871 DIATLLVTTI
+871 DVITSLVTTI
-881 GSLALLIGAA
+881 GSLALLIGVA
-891 FVLRKKKTNA
+891 FVLRKKKTNKTNA

>member
-1 MSKNLFKKIGASFV
+1 MNNSLFKKVGASFV
-15 AFTLA
+15 ALTLA

-25 AVSATGDNSEFKPTV
+25 AVSATGNNSEFKPSV
-40 TYNKGDYT
+40 TYSKGDYT

-55 DKGVSTTDGIV
+55 DKAQATTDGLV
-66 DYLGGGN
+66 DYLGDGK
-73 VGVTGQDQGATGQ
+73 VAVTGQDPAATGQ
-86 GDAGQSYSWAATSY
+86 GDQGQSYSWAAVGY

-113 GNTLALMDSALGS
+113 GSTIQLMGSALGS
-126 KFDEEVMS
+126 KLDKEVMA

-149 EKEDGTADDDSLGIL
+149 EKEDGTPDADSKGIL
-164 VKINVKTGEVKLLM
+164 VKINVKTGELKLLM
-178 SASTTGQSPTFRN
+178 SESTTGQSPTFRN
-191 AITYK
+191 AIEYK
-196 DKLYFCGSV
+196 DKLYFCGAIA
-205 TNKGLKMGLPAIY
+205 NKGSRMSLPAIY

-234 APAEL
+234 TPAEL

-247 CSGIRGMTEFNG
+247 CNGIRGMTEFDG

-280 AGQSSFKKIATKE
+280 AGQSSFKKIATMQ
-293 DLFNYPA
+293 DLYNYPA
-300 YHFSDSIYGGSIWEM
+300 YHFTDSIYGGSIWEM

-327 TGTEENKPNEKSMQS
+327 TGTLENKPDEKSMQS

-376 PERTRAGACNLVVY
+376 PERTRAGACHLVVY

-401 IEIALKDLLFN
+401 IEIALNDLLFH
-412 TNVEFMAN
+412 TNLEFMAN

-427 LYRMDKDENMELVV
+427 LYRMDKNENMELIV
-441 GDATQMFPKGGISG
+441 GDATKMFPKGGISG
-455 ISSGF
+455 LSSGF

-475 GKLYFGTFDSSSL
+475 GKLYLGTFDSSSL

-514 LKVFIELLLS
+514 LKVFIELVLS

-529 PTQPATVAET
+529 PTQPITAAET
-539 DSSLTASEKVQ
+539 GADEAKVEEDTEEETDLTASEKVQ

-556 SKRYSGTQTAS
+556 SKRYSGAQAAS

-584 NTLVKGIEDGS
+584 NTLVKGLEDGS
-595 IKANSLNKK
+595 IKENSLNNEL
-604 ISAELFTIISGMDPM
+604 SAELFTIISGMDPM
-619 ADSLNKKGT
+619 ADSLDKKGS
-628 QEFVDQYVEV
+628 QDFVDQYADV
-638 YEYYNEISANIP
+638 YEYYNEFSSSLP
-650 DDLKKLFDI
+650 DKLKALFDI

-667 NLIAFGKLLKYLSTA
+667 NLIAFGKLIKYLSTA

-718 GDDWMAIGTANPFYG
+718 GADWMAIGTANPFNG

-756 PDPSNPDQPSEPDKP
+756 PKPTEPEKP
-771 SNPDQPSEPDKP
+771 N
-783 SNPDQPSEPDKPSNP
+783 
-798 DQPSEPEKPSNPD
+798 PSEPEKPNP
-811 QPSEPDKPSNPDQP
+811 S
-825 TEPGKP
+825 EPGKP
-831 SDSDKPA
+831 SDTDKPN
-838 ITVKPSNSDKKDTTT
+838 ITVKPSDTDKTGTT
-853 VTTKTDS
+853 VTTKTDD
-860 KKATAKTGDST
+860 KKGTTKTGDST
-871 DIATLLVTTI
+871 DITTSLVATI
-881 GSLALLIGAA
+881 GSLALLVGCAY
-891 FVLRKKKTNA
+891 VLRKKKVRA

>member
-1 MSKNLFKKIGASFV
+1 M
-15 AFTLA
+15 TLA

-25 AVSATGDNSEFKPTV
+25 AVSATGNNSEFTPSV
-40 TYNKGDYT
+40 TYSKGDYT

-55 DKGVSTTDGIV
+55 DKAQATTDGLV
-66 DYLGGGN
+66 DYLGGGK

-86 GDAGQSYSWAATSY
+86 GDQGQSYSWAAVGY

-113 GNTLALMDSALGS
+113 GSTIQLMGSALGS
-126 KFDEEVMS
+126 KLDKEVMS

-149 EKEDGTADDDSLGIL
+149 EKEDGTPDEDSKGIL
-164 VKINVKTGEVKLLM
+164 VKINVKTGELKLLM
-178 SASTTGQSPTFRN
+178 SNSTTGQSPTFRN
-191 AITYK
+191 AIEYK
-196 DKLYFCGSV
+196 DKLYFCGAV
-205 TNKGLKMGLPAIY
+205 AEKGSRASLPSIY

-223 TDDIKCVYTGL
+223 TDDIKRVYTGMTL
-234 APAEL
+234 QEY
-239 GAAYKEGI
+239 GQAYKEGYNT
-247 CSGIRGMTEFNG
+247 GIRGMTVFDG

-300 YHFSDSIYGGSIWEM
+300 YHFTDSIYGGSIWEM

-327 TGTEENKPNEKSMQS
+327 TGTLENKPDEKSMQS

-354 TWTWTPVVGD
+354 TWKWTPVVGD

-401 IEIALKDLLFN
+401 IEIALNDLLFK

-427 LYRMDKDENMELVV
+427 LYRMDKNENMELIV
-441 GDATQMFPKGGISG
+441 GDATKMFPKGGISG

-488 LQPLGQFTNGD
+488 LQPIGQLSNGD

-529 PTQPATVAET
+529 PTQPITAAET
-539 DSSLTASEKVQ
+539 DSDEAKVEEDTKEVDLTASEKVQ

-556 SKRYSGTQTAS
+556 SKRYSGAQTAS
-567 AASDNNVETIK
+567 AASNDNVETIK

-584 NTLVKGIEDGS
+584 NSLVKGLEDGS
-595 IKANSLNKK
+595 IKANSLNTEL
-604 ISAELFTIISGMDPM
+604 SADLFTIISGMDPM
-619 ADSLNKKGT
+619 ADSLNEKGS
-628 QEFVDQYVEV
+628 QDFVDQYADV
-638 YEYYNEISANIP
+638 YEYYNEFSSSLP
-650 DDLKKLFDI
+650 DDVKKLFDI

-709 NHGCRVFAT
+709 NHGLRVFAT
-718 GDDWMAIGTANPFYG
+718 GADWMAIGTANPFNG
-733 TQLWKMTSPVKTVEP
+733 TQLC
-748 TTPTDPEK
+748 
-756 PDPSNPDQPSEPDKP
+756 
-771 SNPDQPSEPDKP
+771 
-783 SNPDQPSEPDKPSNP
+783 
-798 DQPSEPEKPSNPD
+798 
-811 QPSEPDKPSNPDQP
+811 
-825 TEPGKP
+825 
-831 SDSDKPA
+831 
-838 ITVKPSNSDKKDTTT
+838 
-853 VTTKTDS
+853 
-860 KKATAKTGDST
+860 
-871 DIATLLVTTI
+871 L
-881 GSLALLIGAA
+881 
-891 FVLRKKKTNA
+891 

>member
-1 MSKNLFKKIGASFV
+1 MNNSLFKKVGASFV
-15 AFTLA
+15 ALTLA

-25 AVSATGDNSEFKPTV
+25 AVSATGNNSEFTPSV
-40 TYNKGDYT
+40 TYSKGDYT

-55 DKGVSTTDGIV
+55 DKAQATTDGLV
-66 DYLGGGN
+66 DYLGGGK

-86 GDAGQSYSWAATSY
+86 GDQGQSYSWAAVGY

-113 GNTLALMDSALGS
+113 GSTIQLMGSALGS
-126 KFDEEVMS
+126 KLDKEVMS

-149 EKEDGTADDDSLGIL
+149 EKEDGTPDEDSKGIL
-164 VKINVKTGEVKLLM
+164 VKINVKTGELKLLM
-178 SASTTGQSPTFRN
+178 SNSTTGQSPTFRN
-191 AITYK
+191 AIEYK
-196 DKLYFCGSV
+196 DKLYFCGAV
-205 TNKGLKMGLPAIY
+205 AEKGSRASLPSIY

-223 TDDIKCVYTGL
+223 TDDIKRVYTGMTL
-234 APAEL
+234 QEY
-239 GAAYKEGI
+239 GQAYKEGYNT
-247 CSGIRGMTEFNG
+247 GIRGMTVFDG

-300 YHFSDSIYGGSIWEM
+300 YHFTDSIYGGSIWEM

-327 TGTEENKPNEKSMQS
+327 TGTLENKPDEKSMQS

-354 TWTWTPVVGD
+354 TWKWTPVVGD

-401 IEIALKDLLFN
+401 IEIALNDLLFK

-427 LYRMDKDENMELVV
+427 LYRMDKNENMELIV
-441 GDATQMFPKGGISG
+441 GDATKMFPKGGISG

-488 LQPLGQFTNGD
+488 LQPIGQLSNGD

-529 PTQPATVAET
+529 PTQPITAAET
-539 DSSLTASEKVQ
+539 DSDEAKVEEDTKEVDLTASEKVQ

-556 SKRYSGTQTAS
+556 SKRYSGAQTAS
-567 AASDNNVETIK
+567 AASNDNVETIK

-584 NTLVKGIEDGS
+584 NSLVKGLEDGS
-595 IKANSLNKK
+595 IKANSLNTEL
-604 ISAELFTIISGMDPM
+604 SADLFTIISGMDPM
-619 ADSLNKKGT
+619 ADSLNEKGS
-628 QEFVDQYVEV
+628 QDFVDQYADV
-638 YEYYNEISANIP
+638 YEYYNEFSSSLP
-650 DDLKKLFDI
+650 DDVKKLFDI

-709 NHGCRVFAT
+709 NHGLRVFAT
-718 GDDWMAIGTANPFYG
+718 GADWMAIGTA
-733 TQLWKMTSPVKTVEP
+733 S
-748 TTPTDPEK
+748 
-756 PDPSNPDQPSEPDKP
+756 
-771 SNPDQPSEPDKP
+771 
-783 SNPDQPSEPDKPSNP
+783 
-798 DQPSEPEKPSNPD
+798 
-811 QPSEPDKPSNPDQP
+811 
-825 TEPGKP
+825 
-831 SDSDKPA
+831 
-838 ITVKPSNSDKKDTTT
+838 
-853 VTTKTDS
+853 
-860 KKATAKTGDST
+860 
-871 DIATLLVTTI
+871 
-881 GSLALLIGAA
+881 
-891 FVLRKKKTNA
+891 

>member
-1 MSKNLFKKIGASFV
+1 MNNSLFKKVGASFV
-15 AFTLA
+15 ALTLA

-25 AVSATGDNSEFKPTV
+25 AVSATGNNSEFTPSV
-40 TYNKGDYT
+40 TYSKGDYT

-55 DKGVSTTDGIV
+55 DKAQATTDGLV
-66 DYLGGGN
+66 DYLGGGK
-73 VGVTGQDQGATGQ
+73 VGVTGQVQGATGQ
-86 GDAGQSYSWAATSY
+86 GDQGQSYSWAAVGY

-113 GNTLALMDSALGS
+113 GSTIQLMGSALGS
-126 KFDEEVMS
+126 KLDKEVMS

-149 EKEDGTADDDSLGIL
+149 EKEDGTPDEDSKGIL
-164 VKINVKTGEVKLLM
+164 VKINVKTGELKLLM
-178 SASTTGQSPTFRN
+178 SNSTTGQSPTFRN
-191 AITYK
+191 AIEYK
-196 DKLYFCGSV
+196 DKLYFCGAV
-205 TNKGLKMGLPAIY
+205 AEKGSRASLPSIY

-223 TDDIKCVYTGL
+223 TDDIKRVYTGMTL
-234 APAEL
+234 QEY
-239 GAAYKEGI
+239 GQAYKEGYNT
-247 CSGIRGMTEFNG
+247 GIRGMTVFDG

-300 YHFSDSIYGGSIWEM
+300 YHFTDSIYGGSIWEM

-327 TGTEENKPNEKSMQS
+327 TGTLENKPDEKSMQS

-354 TWTWTPVVGD
+354 TWKWTPVVGD

-401 IEIALKDLLFN
+401 IEIALNDLLFK

-427 LYRMDKDENMELVV
+427 LYRMDKNENMELIV
-441 GDATQMFPKGGISG
+441 GDATKMFPKGGISG

-488 LQPLGQFTNGD
+488 LQPIGQLSNGD

-529 PTQPATVAET
+529 PTQPITAAET
-539 DSSLTASEKVQ
+539 DSDEAKVEEDTKEVDLTASEKVQ

-556 SKRYSGTQTAS
+556 SKRYSGAQTAS
-567 AASDNNVETIK
+567 AASNDNVETIK

-584 NTLVKGIEDGS
+584 NSLVKGLEDGS
-595 IKANSLNKK
+595 IKANSLNTEL
-604 ISAELFTIISGMDPM
+604 SADLFTIISGMDPM
-619 ADSLNKKGT
+619 ADSLNEKGS
-628 QEFVDQYVEV
+628 QDFVDQYADV
-638 YEYYNEISANIP
+638 YEYYNEFSSSLP
-650 DDLKKLFDI
+650 DDVKKLFDI

-709 NHGCRVFAT
+709 NHGLRVFAT
-718 GDDWMAIGTANPFYG
+718 GADWMAIGTANPFNG

-748 TTPTDPEK
+748 TKPTEPEK
-756 PDPSNPDQPSEPDKP
+756 PN
-771 SNPDQPSEPDKP
+771 
-783 SNPDQPSEPDKPSNP
+783 
-798 DQPSEPEKPSNPD
+798 PSEPEKPN
-811 QPSEPDKPSNPDQP
+811 
-825 TEPGKP
+825 P
-831 SDSDKPA
+831 SDSEKPN
-838 ITVKPSNSDKKDTTT
+838 ITVTPSDSDKKDTTA
-853 VTTKTDS
+853 VTTKTDD
-860 KKATAKTGDST
+860 KKGTAKTGDST
-871 DIATLLVTTI
+871 DVTTSLIATI
-881 GSLALLIGAA
+881 GSLALLVGCAY
-891 FVLRKKKTNA
+891 VLRKKKIRA

>member
-1 MSKNLFKKIGASFV
+1 MNNSLFKKVGASFV
-15 AFTLA
+15 ALTLA

-25 AVSATGDNSEFKPTV
+25 AVSATGNNSEFTPSV
-40 TYNKGDYT
+40 TYSKGDYT

-55 DKGVSTTDGIV
+55 DKAQATTDGLV
-66 DYLGGGN
+66 DYLGGGK

-86 GDAGQSYSWAATSY
+86 GDQGQSYSWAAVGY

-113 GNTLALMDSALGS
+113 GSTIQLMGSALGS
-126 KFDEEVMS
+126 KLDKEVMS

-149 EKEDGTADDDSLGIL
+149 EKEDGTPDEDSKGIL
-164 VKINVKTGEVKLLM
+164 VKINVKTGELKLLM
-178 SASTTGQSPTFRN
+178 SNSTTGQSPTFRN
-191 AITYK
+191 AIEYK
-196 DKLYFCGSV
+196 DKLYFCGAV
-205 TNKGLKMGLPAIY
+205 AEKGSRASLPSIY

-223 TDDIKCVYTGL
+223 TDDIKRVYTGMTL
-234 APAEL
+234 QEY
-239 GAAYKEGI
+239 GQAYKEGYNT
-247 CSGIRGMTEFNG
+247 GIRGMTVFDG

-300 YHFSDSIYGGSIWEM
+300 YHFTDSIYGGSIWEM

-327 TGTEENKPNEKSMQS
+327 TGTLENKPDEKSMQS

-354 TWTWTPVVGD
+354 TWKWTPVVGD

-401 IEIALKDLLFN
+401 IEIALNDLLFK

-427 LYRMDKDENMELVV
+427 LYRMDKNENMELIV
-441 GDATQMFPKGGISG
+441 GDATKMFPKGGISG

-488 LQPLGQFTNGD
+488 LQPIGQLSNGD

-529 PTQPATVAET
+529 PTQPITAAET
-539 DSSLTASEKVQ
+539 DSDEAKVEEDTKEVDLTASEKVQ

-556 SKRYSGTQTAS
+556 SKRYSGAQTAS
-567 AASDNNVETIK
+567 AASNDNVETIK

-584 NTLVKGIEDGS
+584 NSLVKGLEDGS
-595 IKANSLNKK
+595 IKANSLNTEL
-604 ISAELFTIISGMDPM
+604 SADLFTIISGMDPM
-619 ADSLNKKGT
+619 ADSLNEKGS
-628 QEFVDQYVEV
+628 QDFVDQYADV
-638 YEYYNEISANIP
+638 YEYYNEFSSSLP
-650 DDLKKLFDI
+650 DDVKKLFDI

-709 NHGCRVFAT
+709 NHGLRVFAT
-718 GDDWMAIGTANPFYG
+718 GADWMAIGTANPFNG

-748 TTPTDPEK
+748 TKPT
-756 PDPSNPDQPSEPDKP
+756 
-771 SNPDQPSEPDKP
+771 
-783 SNPDQPSEPDKPSNP
+783 
-798 DQPSEPEKPSNPD
+798 EPEKPN
-811 QPSEPDKPSNPDQP
+811 P
-825 TEPGKP
+825 TEPEKPNP
-831 SDSDKPA
+831 SDSEKPN
-838 ITVKPSNSDKKDTTT
+838 ITVTPSNSDKKDTTT
-853 VTTKTDS
+853 VTTKTDD
-860 KKATAKTGDST
+860 KKGTAKTGDST
-871 DIATLLVTTI
+871 DVTTSLIATI
-881 GSLALLIGAA
+881 GSLALLVGCAY
-891 FVLRKKKTNA
+891 VLRKKKIRA

>member
-1 MSKNLFKKIGASFV
+1 MKHSLFKKFGASFV
-15 AFTLA
+15 ALTLA

-25 AVSATGDNSEFKPTV
+25 AVSAAGDTSEFQPKV
-40 TYNKGDYT
+40 TYSNGNYT
-48 FGKISHP
+48 FAKLSHP
-55 DKGVSTTDGIV
+55 DKAVSTPDGIV

-73 VGVTGQDQGATGQ
+73 VGVTGENGATGQ
-86 GDAGQSYSWAATSY
+86 GDQGQSYAWSAASY
-100 GDWMYVGTCYAAS
+100 GDWMYVGTCYAAM
-113 GNTLALMDSALGS
+113 GNTLTLMDTTLGD
-126 KFDEEVMS
+126 KFDKEVMT
-134 AALKTLYNGT
+134 AALKAMFNGT

-149 EKEDGTADDDSLGIL
+149 EKEDGTADEDSDGIL
-164 VKINVKTGEVKLLM
+164 IKVNVKTGETKLLM
-178 SASTTGQSPTFRN
+178 SKSLNGKGPLFRN
-191 AITYK
+191 AMRYK

-205 TNKGLKMGLPAIY
+205 RNKGAKAGLPSIY

-223 TDDIKCVYTGL
+223 TDDIKCVYTGIT
-234 APAEL
+234 PQEL

-247 CSGIRGMTEFNG
+247 STGIRGMTEFNG
-259 KFIAS
+259 EFIAS
-264 CVGLNGPYI
+264 CVGVDGPYI
-273 LESTDPS
+273 LKSKDPS
-280 AGQSSFKKIATKE
+280 AGQSSFKKIATKK

-300 YHFSDSIYGGSIWEM
+300 YHYSDSIYGGSIWEM
-315 VEFNNSLYVALC
+315 VEFNNKLYVALC
-327 TGTEENKPNEKSMQS
+327 TGTQENKPDEHTMQS
-342 FAIVRGDRKSDG
+342 FAIVCGEEKADG
-354 TWTWTPVVGD
+354 SWTWRPVVGD

-401 IEIALKDLLFN
+401 IEIALNDLLFK

-427 LYRMDKDENMELVV
+427 LYRMDKNENMELIV
-441 GDATQMFPKGGISG
+441 GDATKMFPKGGISG

-488 LQPLGQFTNGD
+488 LQPIGQLSNGD

-529 PTQPATVAET
+529 PTQPITAAET
-539 DSSLTASEKVQ
+539 DSDEAKVEEDTKEVDLTASEKVQ

-556 SKRYSGTQTAS
+556 SKRYSGAQTAS
-567 AASDNNVETIK
+567 AASNDNVETIK

-584 NTLVKGIEDGS
+584 NSLVKGLEDGS
-595 IKANSLNKK
+595 IKANSLNTEL
-604 ISAELFTIISGMDPM
+604 SADLFTIISGMDPM
-619 ADSLNKKGT
+619 ADSLNEKGS
-628 QEFVDQYVEV
+628 QDFVDQYADV
-638 YEYYNEISANIP
+638 YEYYNEFSSSLP
-650 DDLKKLFDI
+650 DDVKKLFDI

-709 NHGCRVFAT
+709 NHGLRVFAT
-718 GDDWMAIGTANPFYG
+718 GADWMAIGTANPFNG
-733 TQLWKMTSPVKTVEP
+733 TQLWKMTSPVKIVEP
-748 TTPTDPEK
+748 TKPTEPEK
-756 PDPSNPDQPSEPDKP
+756 PN
-771 SNPDQPSEPDKP
+771 
-783 SNPDQPSEPDKPSNP
+783 
-798 DQPSEPEKPSNPD
+798 PSEPEKPN
-811 QPSEPDKPSNPDQP
+811 
-825 TEPGKP
+825 P
-831 SDSDKPA
+831 SDSEKPN
-838 ITVKPSNSDKKDTTT
+838 ITVTPSDSDKKDTTA
-853 VTTKTDS
+853 VTTKTDD
-860 KKATAKTGDST
+860 KKGTAKTGDST
-871 DIATLLVTTI
+871 DVTTSLIAII
-881 GSLALLIGAA
+881 GSLALLVGCAY
-891 FVLRKKKTNA
+891 VLRKKKIRA

>member
-1 MSKNLFKKIGASFV
+1 MNNSLFKKVGASFV
-15 AFTLA
+15 ALTLA

-25 AVSATGDNSEFKPTV
+25 AVSATGNNSEFTPSV
-40 TYNKGDYT
+40 TYSKGDYT

-55 DKGVSTTDGIV
+55 DKAQATTDGLV
-66 DYLGGGN
+66 DYLGGGK

-86 GDAGQSYSWAATSY
+86 GDQGQSYSWAAVGY

-113 GNTLALMDSALGS
+113 GSTIQLMGSALGS
-126 KFDEEVMS
+126 KLDKEVMS

-149 EKEDGTADDDSLGIL
+149 EKEDGTPDEDSKGIL
-164 VKINVKTGEVKLLM
+164 VKINVKTGELKLLM
-178 SASTTGQSPTFRN
+178 SNSTTGQSPTFRN
-191 AITYK
+191 AIEYK
-196 DKLYFCGSV
+196 DKLYFCGAV
-205 TNKGLKMGLPAIY
+205 AEKGSRASLPSIY

-223 TDDIKCVYTGL
+223 TDDIKRVYTGMTL
-234 APAEL
+234 QEY
-239 GAAYKEGI
+239 GQAYKEGYNT
-247 CSGIRGMTEFNG
+247 GIRGMTVFDG

-300 YHFSDSIYGGSIWEM
+300 YHFTDSIYGGSIWEM

-327 TGTEENKPNEKSMQS
+327 TGTLENKPDEKSMQS

-354 TWTWTPVVGD
+354 TWKWTPVVGD

-401 IEIALKDLLFN
+401 IEIALNDLLFK

-427 LYRMDKDENMELVV
+427 LYRMDKNENMELIV
-441 GDATQMFPKGGISG
+441 GDATKMFPKGGISG

-488 LQPLGQFTNGD
+488 LQPIGQLSNGD

-529 PTQPATVAET
+529 PTQPITAAET
-539 DSSLTASEKVQ
+539 DSDEAKVEEDTKEVDLTASEKVQ

-556 SKRYSGTQTAS
+556 SKRYSGAQTAS
-567 AASDNNVETIK
+567 AASNDNVETIK

-584 NTLVKGIEDGS
+584 NSLVKGLEDGS
-595 IKANSLNKK
+595 IKANSLNTEL
-604 ISAELFTIISGMDPM
+604 SADLFTIISGMDPM
-619 ADSLNKKGT
+619 ADSLNEKGS
-628 QEFVDQYVEV
+628 QDFVDQYADV
-638 YEYYNEISANIP
+638 YEYYNEFSSSLP
-650 DDLKKLFDI
+650 DDVKKLFDI

-709 NHGCRVFAT
+709 NHGLRVFAT
-718 GDDWMAIGTANPFYG
+718 GADWMAIGTANPFNG
-733 TQLWKMTSPVKTVEP
+733 TQLWKMTSPVKIVEP
-748 TTPTDPEK
+748 TKPTEPEK
-756 PDPSNPDQPSEPDKP
+756 PN
-771 SNPDQPSEPDKP
+771 
-783 SNPDQPSEPDKPSNP
+783 
-798 DQPSEPEKPSNPD
+798 PSEPEKPN
-811 QPSEPDKPSNPDQP
+811 
-825 TEPGKP
+825 P
-831 SDSDKPA
+831 SDSEKPH
-838 ITVKPSNSDKKDTTT
+838 ITVTPSDSDKKDTTA
-853 VTTKTDS
+853 VTTKTDD
-860 KKATAKTGDST
+860 KKGTAKTGDST
-871 DIATLLVTTI
+871 DVTTSLIATI
-881 GSLALLIGAA
+881 GSLALLVGCAY
-891 FVLRKKKTNA
+891 VLRKKKIGA

>member
-1 MSKNLFKKIGASFV
+1 MNNSLFKKVGASFV
-15 AFTLA
+15 ALTLA

-25 AVSATGDNSEFKPTV
+25 AVSATGNNSEFTPSV
-40 TYNKGDYT
+40 TYSKGDYT

-55 DKGVSTTDGIV
+55 DKAQATTDGLV
-66 DYLGGGN
+66 DYLGGGK

-86 GDAGQSYSWAATSY
+86 GDQGQSYSWAAVGY

-113 GNTLALMDSALGS
+113 GSTIQLMGSALGS
-126 KFDEEVMS
+126 KLDKEVMS

-149 EKEDGTADDDSLGIL
+149 EKEDGTPDEDSKGIL
-164 VKINVKTGEVKLLM
+164 VKINVKTGELKLLM
-178 SASTTGQSPTFRN
+178 SNSTTGQSPTFRN
-191 AITYK
+191 AIEYK
-196 DKLYFCGSV
+196 DKLYFCGAV
-205 TNKGLKMGLPAIY
+205 AEKGSRASLPSIY

-223 TDDIKCVYTGL
+223 TDDIKRVYTGMTL
-234 APAEL
+234 QEY
-239 GAAYKEGI
+239 GQAYKEGYNT
-247 CSGIRGMTEFNG
+247 GIRGMTVFDG

-300 YHFSDSIYGGSIWEM
+300 YHFTDSIYGGSIWEM

-327 TGTEENKPNEKSMQS
+327 TGTLENKPDEKSMQS

-354 TWTWTPVVGD
+354 TWKWTPVVGD

-401 IEIALKDLLFN
+401 IEIALNDLLFK

-427 LYRMDKDENMELVV
+427 LYRMDKNENMELIV
-441 GDATQMFPKGGISG
+441 GDATKMFPKGGISG

-488 LQPLGQFTNGD
+488 LQPIGQLSNGD

-529 PTQPATVAET
+529 PTQPITAAET
-539 DSSLTASEKVQ
+539 DSDEAKVEEDTKEVDLTASEKVQ

-556 SKRYSGTQTAS
+556 SKRYSGAQTAS
-567 AASDNNVETIK
+567 AASNDNVETIK

-584 NTLVKGIEDGS
+584 NSLVKGLEDGS
-595 IKANSLNKK
+595 IKANSLNTEL
-604 ISAELFTIISGMDPM
+604 SADLFTIISGMDPM
-619 ADSLNKKGT
+619 ADSLNEKGS
-628 QEFVDQYVEV
+628 QDFVDQYADV
-638 YEYYNEISANIP
+638 YEYYNEFSSSLP
-650 DDLKKLFDI
+650 DDVKKLFDI

-709 NHGCRVFAT
+709 NHGLRVFAT
-718 GDDWMAIGTANPFYG
+718 GADWMAIGTANPFNG
-733 TQLWKMTSPVKTVEP
+733 TQLWKMTSPVKIVEP
-748 TTPTDPEK
+748 TKPTEPEK
-756 PDPSNPDQPSEPDKP
+756 PN
-771 SNPDQPSEPDKP
+771 
-783 SNPDQPSEPDKPSNP
+783 
-798 DQPSEPEKPSNPD
+798 PSEPEKPN
-811 QPSEPDKPSNPDQP
+811 
-825 TEPGKP
+825 P
-831 SDSDKPA
+831 SDSEKPN
-838 ITVKPSNSDKKDTTT
+838 ITVTPSDSDKKDTTA
-853 VTTKTDS
+853 VTTKTDD
-860 KKATAKTGDST
+860 KKGTAKTGDST
-871 DIATLLVTTI
+871 DVTTSLIATI
-881 GSLALLIGAA
+881 GSLALLVGCAY
-891 FVLRKKKTNA
+891 VLRKKKIGV

>member
-1 MSKNLFKKIGASFV
+1 MNNSLFKKVGASFV
-15 AFTLA
+15 ALTLA

-25 AVSATGDNSEFKPTV
+25 AVSATGNNSEFTPSV
-40 TYNKGDYT
+40 TYSKGDYT

-55 DKGVSTTDGIV
+55 DKAQATTDGLV
-66 DYLGGGN
+66 DYLGGGK

-86 GDAGQSYSWAATSY
+86 GDQGQSYSWAAVGY

-113 GNTLALMDSALGS
+113 GSTIQLMGSALGS
-126 KFDEEVMS
+126 KLDKEVMS

-149 EKEDGTADDDSLGIL
+149 EKEDGTPDEDSKGIL
-164 VKINVKTGEVKLLM
+164 VKINVKTGELKLLM
-178 SASTTGQSPTFRN
+178 SNSTTGQSPTFRN
-191 AITYK
+191 AIEYK
-196 DKLYFCGSV
+196 DKLYFCGAV
-205 TNKGLKMGLPAIY
+205 AEKGSRASLPSIY

-223 TDDIKCVYTGL
+223 TDDIKRVYTGMTL
-234 APAEL
+234 QEY
-239 GAAYKEGI
+239 GQAYKEGYNT
-247 CSGIRGMTEFNG
+247 GIRGMTVFDG

-300 YHFSDSIYGGSIWEM
+300 YHFTDSIYGGSIWEM

-327 TGTEENKPNEKSMQS
+327 TGTLENKPDEKSMQS

-354 TWTWTPVVGD
+354 TWKWTPVVGD

-401 IEIALKDLLFN
+401 IEIALNDLLFK

-427 LYRMDKDENMELVV
+427 LYRMDKNENMELIV
-441 GDATQMFPKGGISG
+441 GDATKMFPKGGISG

-488 LQPLGQFTNGD
+488 LQPIGQLSNGD

-529 PTQPATVAET
+529 PTQPITAAET
-539 DSSLTASEKVQ
+539 DSDEAKVEEDTKEVDLTASEKVQ

-556 SKRYSGTQTAS
+556 SKRYSGAQTAS
-567 AASDNNVETIK
+567 AASNDNVETIK

-584 NTLVKGIEDGS
+584 NSLVKGLEDGS
-595 IKANSLNKK
+595 IKANSLNTEL
-604 ISAELFTIISGMDPM
+604 SADLFTIISGMDPM
-619 ADSLNKKGT
+619 ADSLNEKGS
-628 QEFVDQYVEV
+628 QDFVDQYADV
-638 YEYYNEISANIP
+638 YEYYNEFSSSLP
-650 DDLKKLFDI
+650 DDVKKLFDI

-709 NHGCRVFAT
+709 NHGLRVFAT
-718 GDDWMAIGTANPFYG
+718 GADWMAIGTANPFNG

-748 TTPTDPEK
+748 TKPTEPEK
-756 PDPSNPDQPSEPDKP
+756 PN
-771 SNPDQPSEPDKP
+771 
-783 SNPDQPSEPDKPSNP
+783 
-798 DQPSEPEKPSNPD
+798 PSEPEKPN
-811 QPSEPDKPSNPDQP
+811 
-825 TEPGKP
+825 P
-831 SDSDKPA
+831 SDSEKPN
-838 ITVKPSNSDKKDTTT
+838 ITVTPSDSDKKDTTA
-853 VTTKTDS
+853 VTTKTDD
-860 KKATAKTGDST
+860 KKGTAKTGDST
-871 DIATLLVTTI
+871 DVTTSLIATI
-881 GSLALLIGAA
+881 GSLALLVGCAY
-891 FVLRKKKTNA
+891 VLRKKKIRA

>member
-1 MSKNLFKKIGASFV
+1 MNNSLFKKVGASFV
-15 AFTLA
+15 ALTLA

-25 AVSATGDNSEFKPTV
+25 AVSATGNNSEFTPSV
-40 TYNKGDYT
+40 TYSKGDYT

-55 DKGVSTTDGIV
+55 DKAQATTDGLV
-66 DYLGGGN
+66 DYLGGGK
-73 VGVTGQDQGATGQ
+73 VGVTGQNQGATGQ
-86 GDAGQSYSWAATSY
+86 GDQGQSYSWAAVGY

-113 GNTLALMDSALGS
+113 GSTIQLMGSALGS
-126 KFDEEVMS
+126 KLDKEVMS

-149 EKEDGTADDDSLGIL
+149 EKEDGTPDEDSKGIL
-164 VKINVKTGEVKLLM
+164 VKINVKTGELKLLM
-178 SASTTGQSPTFRN
+178 SNSTTGQSPTFRN
-191 AITYK
+191 AIEYK
-196 DKLYFCGSV
+196 DKLYFCGAV
-205 TNKGLKMGLPAIY
+205 AEKGSRASLPSIY

-223 TDDIKCVYTGL
+223 TDDIKRVYTGMTL
-234 APAEL
+234 QEY
-239 GAAYKEGI
+239 GQAYKEGYNT
-247 CSGIRGMTEFNG
+247 GIRGMTVFDG

-300 YHFSDSIYGGSIWEM
+300 YHFTDSIYGGSIWEM

-327 TGTEENKPNEKSMQS
+327 TGTLENKPDEKSMQS

-354 TWTWTPVVGD
+354 TWKWTPVVGD

-401 IEIALKDLLFN
+401 IEIALNDLLFK

-427 LYRMDKDENMELVV
+427 LYRMDKNENMELIV
-441 GDATQMFPKGGISG
+441 GDATKMFPKGGISG

-488 LQPLGQFTNGD
+488 LQPIGQLSNGD

-529 PTQPATVAET
+529 PTQPITAAET
-539 DSSLTASEKVQ
+539 DSDEAKVEEDTKEVDLTASEKVQ

-556 SKRYSGTQTAS
+556 SKRYSGAQTAS
-567 AASDNNVETIK
+567 AASNDNVETIK

-584 NTLVKGIEDGS
+584 NSLVKGLEDGS
-595 IKANSLNKK
+595 IKANSLNTEL
-604 ISAELFTIISGMDPM
+604 SADLFTIISGMDPM
-619 ADSLNKKGT
+619 ADSLNEKGS
-628 QEFVDQYVEV
+628 QDFVDQYADV
-638 YEYYNEISANIP
+638 YEYYNEFSSSLP
-650 DDLKKLFDI
+650 DDVKKLFDI

-709 NHGCRVFAT
+709 NHGLRVFAT
-718 GDDWMAIGTANPFYG
+718 GADWMAIGTANPFNG

-748 TTPTDPEK
+748 TKPTEPEK
-756 PDPSNPDQPSEPDKP
+756 PN
-771 SNPDQPSEPDKP
+771 
-783 SNPDQPSEPDKPSNP
+783 
-798 DQPSEPEKPSNPD
+798 PSEPEKPN
-811 QPSEPDKPSNPDQP
+811 
-825 TEPGKP
+825 P
-831 SDSDKPA
+831 SDSEKPN
-838 ITVKPSNSDKKDTTT
+838 ITVTPSDSDKKDTTA
-853 VTTKTDS
+853 VTTKTDD
-860 KKATAKTGDST
+860 KKGTAKTGDST
-871 DIATLLVTTI
+871 DVTTSLIATI
-881 GSLALLIGAA
+881 GSLALLVGCAY
-891 FVLRKKKTNA
+891 VLRKKKIGA

>member
-1 MSKNLFKKIGASFV
+1 MNNSLFKKVGASFV
-15 AFTLA
+15 ALTLA

-25 AVSATGDNSEFKPTV
+25 AVSATGNNSEFTPSV
-40 TYNKGDYT
+40 TYSKGDYT

-55 DKGVSTTDGIV
+55 DKAQATTDGLV
-66 DYLGGGN
+66 DYLGGGK

-86 GDAGQSYSWAATSY
+86 GDQGQSYSWAAVGY

-113 GNTLALMDSALGS
+113 GSTIQLMGSALGS
-126 KFDEEVMS
+126 KLDKEVMS

-149 EKEDGTADDDSLGIL
+149 EKEDGTPDEDSKGIL
-164 VKINVKTGEVKLLM
+164 VKINVKTGELKLLM
-178 SASTTGQSPTFRN
+178 SNSTTGQSPTFRN
-191 AITYK
+191 AIEYK
-196 DKLYFCGSV
+196 DKLYFCGAV
-205 TNKGLKMGLPAIY
+205 AEKGSRASLPSIY

-223 TDDIKCVYTGL
+223 TDDIKRVYTGMTL
-234 APAEL
+234 QEY
-239 GAAYKEGI
+239 GQAYKEGYNT
-247 CSGIRGMTEFNG
+247 GIRGMTVFDG

-300 YHFSDSIYGGSIWEM
+300 YHFTDSIYGGSIWEM

-327 TGTEENKPNEKSMQS
+327 TGTLENKPDEKSMQS

-354 TWTWTPVVGD
+354 TWKWTPVVGD

-401 IEIALKDLLFN
+401 IEIALNDLLFK

-427 LYRMDKDENMELVV
+427 LYRMDKNENMELIV
-441 GDATQMFPKGGISG
+441 GDATKMFPKGGISG

-488 LQPLGQFTNGD
+488 LQPIGQLSNGD

-529 PTQPATVAET
+529 PTQPITAAET
-539 DSSLTASEKVQ
+539 DSDEAKVEEDTKEVDLTASEKVQ

-556 SKRYSGTQTAS
+556 SKRYSGAQTAS
-567 AASDNNVETIK
+567 AASNDNVETIK

-584 NTLVKGIEDGS
+584 NSLVKGLEDGS
-595 IKANSLNKK
+595 IKANSLNTEL
-604 ISAELFTIISGMDPM
+604 SADLFTIISGMDPM
-619 ADSLNKKGT
+619 ADSLNEKGS
-628 QEFVDQYVEV
+628 QDFVDQYADV
-638 YEYYNEISANIP
+638 YEYYNEFSSSLP
-650 DDLKKLFDI
+650 DDVKKLFDI

-709 NHGCRVFAT
+709 NHGLRVFAT
-718 GDDWMAIGTANPFYG
+718 GADWMAIGTANPFNG

-748 TTPTDPEK
+748 TKPT
-756 PDPSNPDQPSEPDKP
+756 
-771 SNPDQPSEPDKP
+771 
-783 SNPDQPSEPDKPSNP
+783 
-798 DQPSEPEKPSNPD
+798 EPEKPN
-811 QPSEPDKPSNPDQP
+811 
-825 TEPGKP
+825 P
-831 SDSDKPA
+831 SDSEKPNPSDSEKPN
-838 ITVKPSNSDKKDTTT
+838 ITVTPSDSDKKDTTA
-853 VTTKTDS
+853 VTTKTDD
-860 KKATAKTGDST
+860 KKGTAKTGDST
-871 DIATLLVTTI
+871 DVTTSLIATI
-881 GSLALLIGAA
+881 GSLALLVGCAY
-891 FVLRKKKTNA
+891 VLRKKKIGA

>member
-1 MSKNLFKKIGASFV
+1 MNNSLFKKVGASFV
-15 AFTLA
+15 ALTLA

-25 AVSATGDNSEFKPTV
+25 AVSATGNNSEFTPSV
-40 TYNKGDYT
+40 TYSKGDYT

-55 DKGVSTTDGIV
+55 DKAQATTDGLV
-66 DYLGGGN
+66 DYLGGGK

-86 GDAGQSYSWAATSY
+86 GDQGQSYSWAAVGY

-113 GNTLALMDSALGS
+113 GSTIQLMGSALGS
-126 KFDEEVMS
+126 KLDKEVMS

-149 EKEDGTADDDSLGIL
+149 EKEDGTPDEDSKGIL
-164 VKINVKTGEVKLLM
+164 VKINVKTGELKLLM
-178 SASTTGQSPTFRN
+178 SNSTTGQSPTFRN
-191 AITYK
+191 AIEYK
-196 DKLYFCGSV
+196 DKLYFCGAV
-205 TNKGLKMGLPAIY
+205 AEKGSRASLPSIY

-223 TDDIKCVYTGL
+223 TDDIKRVYTGMTL
-234 APAEL
+234 QEY
-239 GAAYKEGI
+239 GQAYKEGYNT
-247 CSGIRGMTEFNG
+247 GIRGMTVFDG

-300 YHFSDSIYGGSIWEM
+300 YHFTDSIYGGSIWEM

-327 TGTEENKPNEKSMQS
+327 TGTLENKPDEKSMQS

-354 TWTWTPVVGD
+354 TWKWTPVVGD

-401 IEIALKDLLFN
+401 IEIALNDLLFK

-427 LYRMDKDENMELVV
+427 LYRMDKNENMELIV
-441 GDATQMFPKGGISG
+441 GDATKMFPKGGISG

-488 LQPLGQFTNGD
+488 LQPIGQLSNGD

-529 PTQPATVAET
+529 PTQPITAAET
-539 DSSLTASEKVQ
+539 DSDEAKVEEDTKEVDLTASEKVQ

-556 SKRYSGTQTAS
+556 SKRYSGAQTAS
-567 AASDNNVETIK
+567 AASNDNVETIK

-584 NTLVKGIEDGS
+584 NSLVKGLEDGS
-595 IKANSLNKK
+595 IKANSLNTEL
-604 ISAELFTIISGMDPM
+604 SADLFTIISGMDPM
-619 ADSLNKKGT
+619 ADSLNEKGS
-628 QEFVDQYVEV
+628 QDFVDQYADV
-638 YEYYNEISANIP
+638 YEYYNEFSSSLP
-650 DDLKKLFDI
+650 DDVKKLFDI

-709 NHGCRVFAT
+709 NHGLRVFAT
-718 GDDWMAIGTANPFYG
+718 GADWMAIGTANPFNG
-733 TQLWKMTSPVKTVEP
+733 TQLWKMTSPVKIVEP
-748 TTPTDPEK
+748 TKPTEPEK
-756 PDPSNPDQPSEPDKP
+756 PN
-771 SNPDQPSEPDKP
+771 
-783 SNPDQPSEPDKPSNP
+783 
-798 DQPSEPEKPSNPD
+798 PSEPEKPN
-811 QPSEPDKPSNPDQP
+811 
-825 TEPGKP
+825 P
-831 SDSDKPA
+831 SDSEKPN
-838 ITVKPSNSDKKDTTT
+838 ITVTPSDSDKKDTTA
-853 VTTKTDS
+853 VTTKTDD
-860 KKATAKTGDST
+860 KKGTAKTGDST
-871 DIATLLVTTI
+871 DVTTSLIATI
-881 GSLALLIGAA
+881 GSLALLVGCAY
-891 FVLRKKKTNA
+891 VLRKKKIGA

>member
-1 MSKNLFKKIGASFV
+1 MNNSLFKKVGASFV
-15 AFTLA
+15 ALTLA

-25 AVSATGDNSEFKPTV
+25 AVSATGNNSEFTPSV
-40 TYNKGDYT
+40 TYSKGDYT

-55 DKGVSTTDGIV
+55 DKAQATTDGLV
-66 DYLGGGN
+66 DYLGGGK

-86 GDAGQSYSWAATSY
+86 GDQGQSYSWAAVGY

-113 GNTLALMDSALGS
+113 GSTIQLMGSALGS
-126 KFDEEVMS
+126 KLDKEVMS

-149 EKEDGTADDDSLGIL
+149 EKEDGTPDEDSKGIL
-164 VKINVKTGEVKLLM
+164 VKINVKTGELKLLM
-178 SASTTGQSPTFRN
+178 SNSTIGQSPTFRN
-191 AITYK
+191 AIEYK
-196 DKLYFCGSV
+196 DKLYFCGAV
-205 TNKGLKMGLPAIY
+205 AEKGSRASLPSIY

-223 TDDIKCVYTGL
+223 TDDIKRVYTGMTL
-234 APAEL
+234 QEY
-239 GAAYKEGI
+239 GQAYKEGYNT
-247 CSGIRGMTEFNG
+247 GIRGMTVFDG

-300 YHFSDSIYGGSIWEM
+300 YHFTDSIYGGSIWEM

-327 TGTEENKPNEKSMQS
+327 TGTLENKPDEKSMQS

-354 TWTWTPVVGD
+354 TWKWTPVVGD

-401 IEIALKDLLFN
+401 IEIALNDLLFK

-427 LYRMDKDENMELVV
+427 LYRMDKNENMELIV
-441 GDATQMFPKGGISG
+441 GDATKMFPKGGISG

-488 LQPLGQFTNGD
+488 LQPIGQLSNGD

-529 PTQPATVAET
+529 PTQPITAAET
-539 DSSLTASEKVQ
+539 DSDEAKVEEDTKEVDLTASEKVQ

-556 SKRYSGTQTAS
+556 SKRYSGAQTAS
-567 AASDNNVETIK
+567 AASNDNVETIK

-584 NTLVKGIEDGS
+584 NSLVKGLEDGS
-595 IKANSLNKK
+595 IKANSLNTEL
-604 ISAELFTIISGMDPM
+604 SADLFTIISGMDPM
-619 ADSLNKKGT
+619 ADSLNEKGS
-628 QEFVDQYVEV
+628 QDFVDQYADV
-638 YEYYNEISANIP
+638 YEYYNEFSSSLP
-650 DDLKKLFDI
+650 DDVKKLFDI

-709 NHGCRVFAT
+709 NHGLRVFAT
-718 GDDWMAIGTANPFYG
+718 GADWMAIGTANPFNG
-733 TQLWKMTSPVKTVEP
+733 TQLWKMTSPVKIVEP
-748 TTPTDPEK
+748 TKPTEPEK
-756 PDPSNPDQPSEPDKP
+756 PN
-771 SNPDQPSEPDKP
+771 
-783 SNPDQPSEPDKPSNP
+783 
-798 DQPSEPEKPSNPD
+798 PSEPEKPN
-811 QPSEPDKPSNPDQP
+811 
-825 TEPGKP
+825 P
-831 SDSDKPA
+831 SDSEKPN
-838 ITVKPSNSDKKDTTT
+838 ITVTPSDSDKKDTTA
-853 VTTKTDS
+853 VTTKTDD
-860 KKATAKTGDST
+860 KKGTAKTGDST
-871 DIATLLVTTI
+871 DVTTSLIATI
-881 GSLALLIGAA
+881 GSLALLVGCAY
-891 FVLRKKKTNA
+891 VLRKKKIRA

>member
-1 MSKNLFKKIGASFV
+1 MNNSLFKKVGASFV
-15 AFTLA
+15 ALTLA

-25 AVSATGDNSEFKPTV
+25 AVSATGNNSEFTPSV
-40 TYNKGDYT
+40 TYSKGDYT

-55 DKGVSTTDGIV
+55 DKAQATTDGLV
-66 DYLGGGN
+66 DYLGGGK

-86 GDAGQSYSWAATSY
+86 GDQGQSYSWAAVGY

-113 GNTLALMDSALGS
+113 GSTIQLMGSALGS
-126 KFDEEVMS
+126 KLDKEVMS

-149 EKEDGTADDDSLGIL
+149 EKEDGTPDEDSKGIL
-164 VKINVKTGEVKLLM
+164 VKINVKTGELKLLM
-178 SASTTGQSPTFRN
+178 SNSTTGQSPTFRN
-191 AITYK
+191 AIEYK
-196 DKLYFCGSV
+196 DKLYFCGAV
-205 TNKGLKMGLPAIY
+205 AEKGSRASLPSIY

-223 TDDIKCVYTGL
+223 TDDIKRVYTGMTL
-234 APAEL
+234 QEY
-239 GAAYKEGI
+239 GQAYKEGYNT
-247 CSGIRGMTEFNG
+247 GIRGMTVFDG

-300 YHFSDSIYGGSIWEM
+300 YHFTDSIYGGSIWEM

-327 TGTEENKPNEKSMQS
+327 TGTLENKPDEKSMQS

-354 TWTWTPVVGD
+354 TWKWTPVVGD

-401 IEIALKDLLFN
+401 IEIALNDLLFK

-427 LYRMDKDENMELVV
+427 LYRMDKNENMELIV
-441 GDATQMFPKGGISG
+441 GDATKIFPKGGISG

-488 LQPLGQFTNGD
+488 LQPIGQLSNGD

-529 PTQPATVAET
+529 PTQPITAAET
-539 DSSLTASEKVQ
+539 DSDEAKVEEDTKEVDLTASEKVQ

-556 SKRYSGTQTAS
+556 SKRYSGAQTAS
-567 AASDNNVETIK
+567 AASNDNVETIK

-584 NTLVKGIEDGS
+584 NSLVKGLEDGS
-595 IKANSLNKK
+595 IKANSLNTEL
-604 ISAELFTIISGMDPM
+604 SADLFTIISGMDPM
-619 ADSLNKKGT
+619 ADSLNEKGS
-628 QEFVDQYVEV
+628 QDFVDQYADV
-638 YEYYNEISANIP
+638 YEYYNEFSSSLP
-650 DDLKKLFDI
+650 DDVKKLFDI

-709 NHGCRVFAT
+709 NHGLRVFAT
-718 GDDWMAIGTANPFYG
+718 GADWMAIGTANPFNG

-748 TTPTDPEK
+748 TKPTEPEK
-756 PDPSNPDQPSEPDKP
+756 PN
-771 SNPDQPSEPDKP
+771 
-783 SNPDQPSEPDKPSNP
+783 
-798 DQPSEPEKPSNPD
+798 PSEPEKPN
-811 QPSEPDKPSNPDQP
+811 
-825 TEPGKP
+825 P
-831 SDSDKPA
+831 SDSEKPN
-838 ITVKPSNSDKKDTTT
+838 ITVTPSDSDKKDTTA
-853 VTTKTDS
+853 VTTKTDD
-860 KKATAKTGDST
+860 KKGTAKTGDST
-871 DIATLLVTTI
+871 DVTTSLIATI
-881 GSLALLIGAA
+881 GSLALLVGCAY
-891 FVLRKKKTNA
+891 VLRKKKIGA

>member
-1 MSKNLFKKIGASFV
+1 
-15 AFTLA
+15 
-20 FSCTS
+20 
-25 AVSATGDNSEFKPTV
+25 
-40 TYNKGDYT
+40 
-48 FGKISHP
+48 
-55 DKGVSTTDGIV
+55 
-66 DYLGGGN
+66 
-73 VGVTGQDQGATGQ
+73 
-86 GDAGQSYSWAATSY
+86 
-100 GDWMYVGTCYAAS
+100 MYVGTCYAAS
-113 GNTLALMDSALGS
+113 GSTIQLMGSALGS
-126 KFDEEVMS
+126 KLDKEVMS

-149 EKEDGTADDDSLGIL
+149 EKEDGTPDEDSKGIL
-164 VKINVKTGEVKLLM
+164 VKINAKTGELKLLM
-178 SASTTGQSPTFRN
+178 SNSTTGQSPTFRN
-191 AITYK
+191 AIEYK
-196 DKLYFCGSV
+196 DKLYFCGAV
-205 TNKGLKMGLPAIY
+205 AEKGSRASLPSIY

-223 TDDIKCVYTGL
+223 TDDIKRVYTGMTL
-234 APAEL
+234 QEY
-239 GAAYKEGI
+239 GQAYKEGYNT
-247 CSGIRGMTEFNG
+247 GIRGMTVFDG

-300 YHFSDSIYGGSIWEM
+300 YHFTDSIYGGSIWEM

-327 TGTEENKPNEKSMQS
+327 TGTLENKPDEKSMQS

-354 TWTWTPVVGD
+354 TWKWTPVVGD

-401 IEIALKDLLFN
+401 IEIALNDLLFK

-427 LYRMDKDENMELVV
+427 LYRMDKNENMELIV
-441 GDATQMFPKGGISG
+441 GDATKMFPKGGISG

-488 LQPLGQFTNGD
+488 LQPIGQLSNGD

-529 PTQPATVAET
+529 PTQPITAAET
-539 DSSLTASEKVQ
+539 DSDEAKVEEDTKEVDLTASEKVQ

-556 SKRYSGTQTAS
+556 SKRYSGAQTAS
-567 AASDNNVETIK
+567 AASNDNVETIK

-584 NTLVKGIEDGS
+584 NSLVKGLEDGS
-595 IKANSLNKK
+595 IKANSLNTEL
-604 ISAELFTIISGMDPM
+604 SADLFTIISGMDPM
-619 ADSLNKKGT
+619 ADSLNEKGS
-628 QEFVDQYVEV
+628 QDFVDQYADV
-638 YEYYNEISANIP
+638 YEYYNEFSSSLP
-650 DDLKKLFDI
+650 DDVKKLFDI

-709 NHGCRVFAT
+709 NHGLRVFAT
-718 GDDWMAIGTANPFYG
+718 GADWMAIGTANPFNG

-748 TTPTDPEK
+748 TKPTEPEK
-756 PDPSNPDQPSEPDKP
+756 PN
-771 SNPDQPSEPDKP
+771 
-783 SNPDQPSEPDKPSNP
+783 
-798 DQPSEPEKPSNPD
+798 PSEPEKPN
-811 QPSEPDKPSNPDQP
+811 
-825 TEPGKP
+825 P
-831 SDSDKPA
+831 SDSEKPN
-838 ITVKPSNSDKKDTTT
+838 ITVTPSDSDKKDTTA
-853 VTTKTDS
+853 VTTKTDD
-860 KKATAKTGDST
+860 KKGTAKTGDST
-871 DIATLLVTTI
+871 DVTTSLIATI
-881 GSLALLIGAA
+881 GSLALLVGCAY
-891 FVLRKKKTNA
+891 VLRKKKIRA

>member
-1 MSKNLFKKIGASFV
+1 MNNSLFKKVGASFV
-15 AFTLA
+15 ALTLA

-25 AVSATGDNSEFKPTV
+25 AVSATGNNSEFTPSV
-40 TYNKGDYT
+40 TYSKGDYT

-55 DKGVSTTDGIV
+55 DKAQATTDGLV
-66 DYLGGGN
+66 DYLGDGK
-73 VGVTGQDQGATGQ
+73 VAVTGQDPAATGQ
-86 GDAGQSYSWAATSY
+86 GDQGQSYSWAAVGY

-113 GNTLALMDSALGS
+113 GSTIQLMGSALGS
-126 KFDEEVMS
+126 KLDKEVMA

-149 EKEDGTADDDSLGIL
+149 EKEDGTPDEDSKGIL
-164 VKINVKTGEVKLLM
+164 VKINVKTGELKLLM
-178 SASTTGQSPTFRN
+178 SKSTTGQSPTFRN
-191 AITYK
+191 AIEYK
-196 DKLYFCGSV
+196 DKLYFCGAV
-205 TNKGLKMGLPAIY
+205 TEKGTQAALPSIY

-223 TDDIKCVYTGL
+223 TDDIKRVYTGMTL
-234 APAEL
+234 REY
-239 GAAYKEGI
+239 GQAYKEGYNT
-247 CSGIRGMTEFNG
+247 GIRGMSVFDG

-280 AGQSSFKKIATKE
+280 AGQSSFKKIATMQ
-293 DLFNYPA
+293 DLYNYPA
-300 YHFSDSIYGGSIWEM
+300 YHFTDSIYGGSIWEM

-327 TGTEENKPNEKSMQS
+327 TGTLENKPDEKSMRS

-401 IEIALKDLLFN
+401 IEIALNDLLFK

-427 LYRMDKDENMELVV
+427 LYRMDKNENMELIV
-441 GDATQMFPKGGISG
+441 GDATKMFPKGGISG
-455 ISSGF
+455 IGSGF

-475 GKLYFGTFDSSSL
+475 GKLYIGTFDSSSL
-488 LQPLGQFTNGD
+488 LHPIGQLSNGD

-529 PTQPATVAET
+529 PTQPITAAET
-539 DSSLTASEKVQ
+539 EADEAKVEEDTEEETELTASEKVQ

-556 SKRYSGTQTAS
+556 SKRYSGAQAAS

-584 NTLVKGIEDGS
+584 NTLVKGLEDGS
-595 IKANSLNKK
+595 IKANSLNNEL
-604 ISAELFTIISGMDPM
+604 SSELFTIISGMDPM
-619 ADSLNKKGT
+619 ADSLDKKGS
-628 QEFVDQYVEV
+628 QDFVDQYADV
-638 YEYYNEISANIP
+638 YEYYNEFSSSLP
-650 DDLKKLFDI
+650 DELKALFDI

-690 TSDGETFSTITTNG
+690 TSDGESFSTITTNG

-718 GDDWMAIGTANPFYG
+718 GADWMAIGTANPFNG

-756 PDPSNPDQPSEPDKP
+756 PKPTEPEKP
-771 SNPDQPSEPDKP
+771 N
-783 SNPDQPSEPDKPSNP
+783 
-798 DQPSEPEKPSNPD
+798 PSEPEKPNP
-811 QPSEPDKPSNPDQP
+811 S
-825 TEPGKP
+825 EPGKP
-831 SDSDKPA
+831 SDTDKPN
-838 ITVKPSNSDKKDTTT
+838 ITVKPSDTDKTGTT
-853 VTTKTDS
+853 VTTKTDD
-860 KKATAKTGDST
+860 KKGTAKTGDST
-871 DIATLLVTTI
+871 DITTSLVATI
-881 GSLALLIGAA
+881 GSLALLVGCAY
-891 FVLRKKKTNA
+891 VLRKKKVRA

>member
-1 MSKNLFKKIGASFV
+1 MNNSLFKKVGASFV
-15 AFTLA
+15 ALTLA

-25 AVSATGDNSEFKPTV
+25 AVSATGNNSEFTPSV
-40 TYNKGDYT
+40 TYSKGDYT

-55 DKGVSTTDGIV
+55 DKAQATTDGLV
-66 DYLGGGN
+66 DYLGGGK

-86 GDAGQSYSWAATSY
+86 GDQGQSYSWAAVGY

-113 GNTLALMDSALGS
+113 GSTIQLMGSALGS
-126 KFDEEVMS
+126 KLDKEVMS

-149 EKEDGTADDDSLGIL
+149 EKEDGTPDEDSKGIL
-164 VKINVKTGEVKLLM
+164 VKINVKTGELKLLM
-178 SASTTGQSPTFRN
+178 SNSTTGQSPTFRN
-191 AITYK
+191 AIEYK
-196 DKLYFCGSV
+196 DKLYFCGAV
-205 TNKGLKMGLPAIY
+205 AEKGSRASLPSIY

-223 TDDIKCVYTGL
+223 TDDIKRVYTGMTL
-234 APAEL
+234 QEY
-239 GAAYKEGI
+239 GQAYKEGYNT
-247 CSGIRGMTEFNG
+247 GIRGMTVFDG

-300 YHFSDSIYGGSIWEM
+300 YHFTDSIYGGSIWEM

-327 TGTEENKPNEKSMQS
+327 TGTLENKPDEKSMQS

-354 TWTWTPVVGD
+354 TWKWTPVVGD

-401 IEIALKDLLFN
+401 IEIALNDLLFK

-427 LYRMDKDENMELVV
+427 LYRMDKNENMELIV
-441 GDATQMFPKGGISG
+441 GDATKMFPKGGISG

-488 LQPLGQFTNGD
+488 LQPIGQLSNGD

-529 PTQPATVAET
+529 PTQPITAAET
-539 DSSLTASEKVQ
+539 DSDEAKVEEDTKEVNLTASEKVQ

-556 SKRYSGTQTAS
+556 SKRYSGAQTAS
-567 AASDNNVETIK
+567 AASNDNVETIK

-584 NTLVKGIEDGS
+584 NSLVKGLEDGS
-595 IKANSLNKK
+595 IKANSLNTEL
-604 ISAELFTIISGMDPM
+604 SADLFTIISGMDPM
-619 ADSLNKKGT
+619 ADSLNEKGS
-628 QEFVDQYVEV
+628 QDFVDQYADV
-638 YEYYNEISANIP
+638 YEYYNEFSSSLP
-650 DDLKKLFDI
+650 DDVKKLFDI

-709 NHGCRVFAT
+709 NHGLRVFAT
-718 GDDWMAIGTANPFYG
+718 GADWMAIGTANPFNG

-748 TTPTDPEK
+748 TKPTEPEK
-756 PDPSNPDQPSEPDKP
+756 PN
-771 SNPDQPSEPDKP
+771 
-783 SNPDQPSEPDKPSNP
+783 
-798 DQPSEPEKPSNPD
+798 PSEPEKPN
-811 QPSEPDKPSNPDQP
+811 
-825 TEPGKP
+825 P
-831 SDSDKPA
+831 SDSEKPN
-838 ITVKPSNSDKKDTTT
+838 ITVTPSDSDKKDTTT
-853 VTTKTDS
+853 VTTKTDD
-860 KKATAKTGDST
+860 KKGTAKTGDST
-871 DIATLLVTTI
+871 DVTTSLIATI
-881 GSLALLIGAA
+881 GSLALLVGCA
-891 FVLRKKKTNA
+891 FVLRNKKVRA

>member
-1 MSKNLFKKIGASFV
+1 MNNSLFKKVGASFV
-15 AFTLA
+15 ALTLA

-25 AVSATGDNSEFKPTV
+25 AVSATGNNSEFTPSV
-40 TYNKGDYT
+40 TYSKGDYT

-55 DKGVSTTDGIV
+55 DKAQATTDGLV
-66 DYLGGGN
+66 DYLGGGK

-86 GDAGQSYSWAATSY
+86 GDQGQSYSWAAVGY

-113 GNTLALMDSALGS
+113 GSTIQLMGSALGS
-126 KFDEEVMS
+126 KLDKEVMS

-149 EKEDGTADDDSLGIL
+149 EKEDGTPDEDSKGIL
-164 VKINVKTGEVKLLM
+164 VKINVKTGELKLLM
-178 SASTTGQSPTFRN
+178 SNSTTGQSPTFRN
-191 AITYK
+191 AIEYK
-196 DKLYFCGSV
+196 DKLYFCGAV
-205 TNKGLKMGLPAIY
+205 AEKGSRASLPSIY

-223 TDDIKCVYTGL
+223 TDDIKRVYTGMTL
-234 APAEL
+234 QEY
-239 GAAYKEGI
+239 GQAYKEGYNT
-247 CSGIRGMTEFNG
+247 GIRGMTVFDG

-300 YHFSDSIYGGSIWEM
+300 YHFTDSIYGGSIWEM

-327 TGTEENKPNEKSMQS
+327 TGTLENKPDEKSMQS

-354 TWTWTPVVGD
+354 TWKWTPVVGD

-401 IEIALKDLLFN
+401 IEIALNDLLFK

-427 LYRMDKDENMELVV
+427 LYRTDKNENMELLV
-441 GDATQMFPKGGISG
+441 GDATKMFPKGGISG

-488 LQPLGQFTNGD
+488 LQPIGQLSNGD

-529 PTQPATVAET
+529 PTQPITAAET
-539 DSSLTASEKVQ
+539 DSDEAKVEEDTKEVDLTASEKVQ

-556 SKRYSGTQTAS
+556 SKRYSGAQTAS
-567 AASDNNVETIK
+567 AASNDNVETIK

-584 NTLVKGIEDGS
+584 NSLVKGLEDGS
-595 IKANSLNKK
+595 IKANSLNTEL
-604 ISAELFTIISGMDPM
+604 SADLFTIISGMDPM
-619 ADSLNKKGT
+619 ADSLNEKGS
-628 QEFVDQYVEV
+628 QDFVDQYADV
-638 YEYYNEISANIP
+638 YEYYNEFSSSLP
-650 DDLKKLFDI
+650 DDVKKLFDI

-709 NHGCRVFAT
+709 NHGLRVFAT
-718 GDDWMAIGTANPFYG
+718 GADWMAIGTANPFNG

-748 TTPTDPEK
+748 TKPTEPEK
-756 PDPSNPDQPSEPDKP
+756 PN
-771 SNPDQPSEPDKP
+771 
-783 SNPDQPSEPDKPSNP
+783 
-798 DQPSEPEKPSNPD
+798 PSEPEKPN
-811 QPSEPDKPSNPDQP
+811 
-825 TEPGKP
+825 P
-831 SDSDKPA
+831 SDSEKPN
-838 ITVKPSNSDKKDTTT
+838 ITVTPSDSDKKDTTA
-853 VTTKTDS
+853 VTTKTDD
-860 KKATAKTGDST
+860 KKGTAKTGDST
-871 DIATLLVTTI
+871 DVTTSLIATI
-881 GSLALLIGAA
+881 GSLALLVGCAY
-891 FVLRKKKTNA
+891 VLRKKKIRA